1 MSDFVMQIG
10 ADLDLSKVQE
20 QLDSIKKQKVTL
32 DVEIK
37 GNDDAHNLAKSIE
50 KGLKSTKIDT
60 SGLSKQLADAFN
72 ITDKSAIGKIKSQIN
87 SVMSELGK
95 TWNGK
100 EFNLQGG
107 KGNAF
112 VSGLSD
118 LANSVSQNANI
129 IQGKMGIYDQFYSY
143 FKDKKIYVSDDLK
156 KALSGDEYKELLN
169 NNIGH
174 IVREASKGV
183 SIDSIWGEMTSMF
196 PEHFAD
202 NITNQADQI
211 KRAFEVLAQ
220 ARQDMT
226 QVISAENMT
235 PEQAAGIK
243 ADAFDEVISMANQM
257 RERLQ
262 QNIETASEGVKNT
275 YDLDV
280 DINTEKIVSD
290 IRNAIQSATSG
301 AEDAV
306 QINVKINDEELL
318 SQMRSAI
325 SQLAT
330 WDEPVQVD
338 IQVNKQSL
346 EADLEVAL
354 KDVEL
359 PIKFKIDS
367 EQMAA
372 DIQAA
377 VNQITD
383 IEINLRVNT
392 DSLRSSV
399 EGAVNNGGSNVPTVD
414 TSGMSELQNI
424 LNGLNNAGV
433 QGQSVFQSFGNTLK
447 EVGATF
453 TVFNFLTDAIYK
465 VGDAARDAVSTV
477 KELDDSIVALQLATG
492 KSYNTVSNMMNDY
505 IDLGAELGTVG
516 TAVAEGADAWLRQ
529 GKSIEEVNNLVKS
542 SVIFSKVGDMSAE
555 DATKYLTASLNGY
568 QLEAENAMSVVDKIS
583 NVDLN
588 AAVSSSGLAEA
599 MSRVAV
605 TADQAGIS
613 MDRLL
618 GYVAT
623 IGEVTQQSMSTVG
636 TAMKSILTRMTNI
649 KAGKLELVDE
659 DGTTEKLSDVEATL
673 ANVGINLRKTMT
685 EYNSASDVLD
695 ALVSKWDTLNQAQQ
709 NAIAISF
716 SGQRMQ
722 NQFRVLMENYDR
734 VQKYTDVAAN
744 SEGSGEQK
752 FDLYLQG
759 LEAKTNSLKA
769 SLESLSSSVISRD
782 LYAGFLDGS
791 KAVVDFTEKTGLLK
805 GALAGLGTAGATYA
819 LSQLVSMATSA
830 TKEFSNLSNAL
841 KMVKAAESAGTFD
854 TSNMA
859 SLINLTK
866 GLSESQTK
874 LVLSST
880 ALSDAQRVAVLMGQ
894 GMTEA
899 QASAAVASMG
909 LASAEEV
916 ATGATVSLSS
926 ALSGLMS
933 TLLANPMILIAAGV
947 TAVVSAFSAYKRSIE
962 EAVDKAQEAGNA
974 WEDNN
979 TSLQDNID
987 KITELR
993 TALDNGTLTEEEA
1006 YQAKSDLLEIQDSL
1020 TESYGNQAQGIDLV
1034 NGSLDQQI
1042 SKLKELSTEE
1052 SKRFL
1057 NENKKGVEEAEKQ
1070 MEKERHAYLG
1080 QYSDN
1085 GSDESNAINQ
1095 AITKLKNKYGDDV
1108 FNLQEGMEGTGNFE
1122 IEFTADASTAKDAL
1136 NDFMNE
1142 IRSIQ
1147 EQYGE
1152 SDVLTSLSNYASGGL
1167 EEANDILTE
1176 YQDLYNQAKQA
1187 ELFSGKQQYSGKT
1200 ALEWL
1205 NKYEDAVN
1213 KYNDAISGGN
1223 ADEIADAKQYYDDI
1237 NKSVQVLMNTDA
1249 SKYSSQFKEIG
1260 DQLNTAAIKAN
1271 EFNQALSGEGEN
1283 GFQKHLQSVAE
1294 EIKKLNMDDADF
1306 KAAVASGDVDSINY
1320 LVEAAKN
1327 AGIITGKSA
1336 SEIQPLITA
1345 LGNLGYISNMSADGL
1360 DNVADSASNVD
1371 MSFSDLAKEDSSSL
1385 LQEISAVQ
1393 EVLDSQSIGMSV
1405 SYDDFNSD
1413 ALAEYRD
1420 CLEYV
1425 NGSLVLNEENV
1436 KNLTKAKVE
1445 EQVATNNTAKAQKQQ
1460 EYLENAKQ
1468 IEALRQKLLDN
1479 TDATGKSAESIQ
1491 EQIDGLL
1498 ASNDAIVEQCS
1509 QLDLLN
1515 SSLMESIGIYQQWK
1529 DAQNASESGNMF
1541 DDAITASKQI
1551 DDVLNNTDSDIY
1563 GRVGRKDYQASLDFL
1578 IPDTVD
1584 STDENAINSYL
1595 SSIDNLFTHNEDG
1608 ERAGLNIEEF
1618 CKNAMDKGLMVLD
1631 EAGENY
1637 QVAGGKTMEDF
1648 AEGMNLSMPMVQ
1660 AMFGEMQEF
1669 GANFDWS
1676 DEGIQT
1682 MGDIAVAA
1690 TEASEAL
1697 RGVAGNEDLKI
1708 NLDVSNLETTEE
1720 KCSALDDTISE
1731 MNAVKA
1737 KVGVD
1742 SSEVD
1747 QANTIIQYCVAQKQ
1761 QLEAPA
1767 VMNVDVSQVSGKIG
1781 EAVGLLQEFQTA
1793 QNTLQMQETLG
1804 MDTSEAQANVK
1815 AVADKIKGLDTNV
1828 KATLSIDD
1836 SSIDTIQDS
1845 ISSKLTNEVMV
1856 KAGIDDSA
1864 IIGFQETKHDAK
1876 GEVDW
1881 DNDTTK
1887 VDAYAAAE
1895 KNSKGTVLWS
1905 NDETLVKKE
1914 FTAVGHINWGN
1925 TSAPTSGKG
1934 SVNGTAHVSSTAK
1947 VSGNAKASGDWGNK
1961 HPGKTLVGELGRELW
1976 VDIRTGKWETIG
1988 NNGAEFRDIP
1998 QGAIVFNH
2006 VQTEELLSNGFT
2018 ASRAVALASGT
2029 SPDIS
2034 GKALVSGNA
2043 MVTGG
2048 ISVKQAQKSVV
2059 SGGNT
2064 AKTANATNA
2073 DTKATKNHTKATND
2087 STKATKK
2094 SKKTFDWVANKLKE
2108 WEKKVKKISDQ
2119 ITDYITSALK
2129 TSLMKKQMKTMNKEI
2144 SSNNKGEIAYMKKA
2158 NSVAKKYTYYD
2169 SDGGE
2174 INVSIP
2180 KKYQKLVQS
2189 GAYRVEDMDTSTDQG
2204 KALAEAISEYQNW
2217 YEKAQDC
2224 KQAVIDLRNEQ
2235 QKLFEQWANMPTEK
2249 AEKKIDRLTTGYN
2262 GINAVSSR
2270 LTAAT
2275 KGGSTQAVLAQ
2286 TMKEDLAEA
2295 QDQKKSDNKALKS
2308 AKTANKKAYSAKKK
2322 ADNKVKSTAKSLLKT
2337 NLTDEQKKQVKSGKK
2352 IDSTGMSG
2360 SQKKKADA
2368 YNKAVTNKS
2377 KANKKATSAKSKL
2390 STAKSNYNSSNSTY
2404 NSMKSNVNE
2413 ALTAYDSGD
2422 SLSYMNSLVDQ
2433 QVSGKKLEQD
2443 ARKTAVEQANA
2454 NLTTTKKQKTTAN
2467 KKLAKLQKKYKNSKN
2482 LTAAQKKKIAA
2493 GKEIDTTGIT
2503 DAKQLKILTTYNNAL
2518 ADSKKKKENVT
2529 IATNALAEANE
2540 NLMTAEVESAQATV
2554 EAVSTKFDNAK
2565 TYYEALLSYQEQLSK
2580 YQEKNIDLAKTHGDY
2595 EKSTDYDVKISNTQA
2610 ERAIKQNELNEL
2622 TKQLN
2627 DGVEAGT
2634 IVENSQEWLDM
2645 QTKIKE
2651 AQNAVADYDTQ
2662 IEELKQS
2669 QIGVYYEEQFERAAE
2684 KVDRF
2689 RDKLDGLKSLISD
2702 DMKIDKNTG
2711 LLTESGAL
2719 SITLDV
2725 DDINASTENLKTY
2738 IKERQQIINDY
2749 NAGKFGEDEY
2759 NQKLKDVDANIKST
2773 TSNIYSSRNSI
2784 LELVKS
2790 QSQAELDVLNKVID
2804 KRKEALSAKKNYY
2817 DYDKT
2822 LKNKTK
2828 DIEVLERQI
2837 AALEGSTSAEDKARK
2852 AKLQEQLDSAKED
2865 LNDTITDHAY
2875 SMQTDALDKL
2885 STDMS
2890 EDLDKW
2896 INTISSNMEEM
2907 TTAINDAVKNAGL
2920 STAGTINAISSIL
2933 RHYGLSDSEIS
2944 QSGLTNITGY
2954 ASGTDYVN
2962 KSGIYRVNEKGMES
2976 VFSKQYG
2983 TLTFLN
2989 QGDKVFD
2996 ANFTK
3001 SLLDNATIA
3010 TQKNM
3015 PDYAGM
3021 AKAIEKNIQN
3031 IQNLSGNTYVNNFYI
3046 DGAQDTE
3053 SILREIDK
3061 HLDKKI
3067 QAHDKKQVRDFR
3079 SLH

>member
-118 LANSVSQNANI
+118 LANSVAQNANI

-156 KALSGDEYKELLN
+156 KALSGDDYKELLN

-174 IVREASKGV
+174 IVRDASKGV

-202 NITNQADQI
+202 NIVTQADQI

-243 ADAFDEVISMANQM
+243 ADAFDNVIAMSNQI

-290 IRNAIQSATSG
+290 IRNAIQSVTGS
-301 AEDAV
+301 EDAV

-330 WDEPVQVD
+330 GDEPVQVD

-346 EADLEVAL
+346 ESDLEVAL

-359 PIKFKIDS
+359 PIKFKIDA
-367 EQMAA
+367 EQMAT

-383 IEINLRVNT
+383 VEINLRVNT

-399 EGAVNNGGSNVPTVD
+399 EGAVNNGASTRTVD
-414 TSGMSELQNI
+414 TSGMSEIQNI
-424 LNGLNNAGV
+424 LNNVNAAGME
-433 QGQSVFQSFGNTLK
+433 GQSVFQSFGSTLRD
-447 EVGATF
+447 AFSTF
-453 TVFNFLTDAIYK
+453 TAANLLTDAIYK

-477 KELDDSIVALQLATG
+477 KSLDDATVALQLATG
-492 KSYNTVSNMMNDY
+492 ANYNTVHGMMNDY
-505 IDLGAELGTVG
+505 NALAKELGSLTTQVS
-516 TAVAEGADAWLRQ
+516 EGADAWLRQ
-529 GKSIEEVNNLVKS
+529 GKSIDEVNNLVKS
-542 SVIFSKVGDMSAE
+542 SMVLSKVGDMSSE

-568 QLEAENAMSVVDKIS
+568 KLQADAAESVVSKIS
-583 NVDLN
+583 SVDL
-588 AAVSSSGLAEA
+588 VSATDSSGLAEA

-649 KAGKLELVDE
+649 KAGKLSLVDE
-659 DGTTEKLSDVEATL
+659 DGTTEKLSDVETTL

-695 ALVSKWDTLNQAQQ
+695 ALASKWDTMNQAQQ
-709 NAIAISF
+709 NATSIAF
-716 SGQRMQ
+716 GGQRMQ
-722 NQFRVLMENYDR
+722 NQFRILMQYYDR

-744 SEGSGEQK
+744 SEGGGEQK

-759 LEAKTNSLKA
+759 LESKTNSLKA
-769 SLESLSSSVISRD
+769 SLESLSSSLISRD

-909 LASAEEV
+909 LASAETT

-933 TLLANPMILIAAGV
+933 TLLANPLILIAAGV
-947 TAVVSAFSAYKRSIE
+947 AAAVSAFSAYKRSIE
-962 EAVDKAQEAGNA
+962 EAVDKAQEAGSA
-974 WEDNN
+974 WENNN

-1034 NGSLDQQI
+1034 NGSLQTQI

-1085 GSDESNAINQ
+1085 GSEESNAINQ
-1095 AITKLKNKYGDDV
+1095 AIAKLKKKYGDDV
-1108 FNLQEGMEGTGNFE
+1108 FKLQEGMEGAGNFE

-1142 IRSIQ
+1142 MRSIQ

-1167 EEANDILTE
+1167 EEANDIMSE

-1187 ELFSGKQQYSGKT
+1187 ELFSDKQQYSGKT

-1306 KAAVASGDVDSINY
+1306 KAAVSSGDVDSINY
-1320 LVEAAKN
+1320 LVQAAEQ
-1327 AGIITGKSA
+1327 AGIISGTSA

-1360 DNVADSASNVD
+1360 NNVADSADNVD

-1393 EVLDSQSIGMSV
+1393 EALDSQSIGVSV

-1413 ALAEYRD
+1413 ALADYRD

-1425 NGSLVLNEENV
+1425 NGVLQINETSV

-1529 DAQNASESGNMF
+1529 DAQNASESGDMF

-1551 DDVLNNTDSDIY
+1551 DDTLNNTDSDIY

-1697 RGVAGNEDLKI
+1697 RSVSGNEDLKI
-1708 NLDVSNLETTEE
+1708 NLDVSDLETTEE

-1731 MNAVKA
+1731 MNSIKA

-1781 EAVGLLQEFQTA
+1781 EAVGWLQEFQTA

-1804 MDTSEAQANVK
+1804 MDTSEAQANVE

-1856 KAGIDDSA
+1856 KAGIDDST

-1934 SVNGTAHVSSTAK
+1934 SVNGTAHVSGTAK

-2034 GKALVSGNA
+2034 GTAFVSGNA

-2064 AKTANATNA
+2064 SKATNATNA
-2073 DTKATKNHTKATND
+2073 DTKATTSHTKATEE
-2087 STKATKK
+2087 STEATKK
-2094 SKKTFDWVANKLKE
+2094 SMKTFDWVATRLE
-2108 WEKKVKKISDQ
+2108 TWEKKVKKISDQ

-2129 TSLMKKQMKTMNKEI
+2129 TSLLKKQMKTMNYEMKA
-2144 SSNNKGEIAYMKKA
+2144 NTKGELAYMKKA
-2158 NSVAKKYTYYD
+2158 NSVAEKYTYYN

-2189 GAYRVEDMDTSTDQG
+2189 GAYRIEDMDTSTDEG
-2204 KALAEAISEYQNW
+2204 KALAEAISEYQSW
-2217 YEKAQDC
+2217 YDKAQDC

-2275 KGGSTQAVLAQ
+2275 KGGSTQAALAE
-2286 TMKEDLAEA
+2286 TMKSDLTDAEN
-2295 QDQKKSDNKALKS
+2295 QKKADNKALKS
-2308 AKTANKKAYSAKKK
+2308 AKTVNKKASSAKKK
-2322 ADNKVKSTAKSLLKT
+2322 ADNKVKSTAKALLKT

-2352 IDSTGMSG
+2352 IDTTGMSG

-2368 YNKAVTNKS
+2368 YNKAVTNKN

-2404 NSMKSNVNE
+2404 NSMKSNVNK

-2443 ARKTAVEQANA
+2443 ARKIAVEQANA
-2454 NLTTTKKQKTTAN
+2454 NLSTTKKQKTTSD

-2503 DAKQLKILTTYNNAL
+2503 DAKQLKILTAYNNAL

-2565 TYYEALLSYQEQLSK
+2565 TYYEALLSYQEQLNK
-2580 YQEKNIDLAKTHGDY
+2580 YQEKNIDLAKAHGDY
-2595 EKSTDYDVKISNTQA
+2595 EKSSDYDVKISNTQA
-2610 ERAIKQNELNEL
+2610 ERAIKQNELDEL

-2651 AQNAVADYDTQ
+2651 AQNAVEDYDTQ

-2702 DMKIDKNTG
+2702 EMKIDKNTG
-2711 LLTESGAL
+2711 LLTESGTL

-2725 DDINASTENLKTY
+2725 DDINASTENMKTY

-2773 TSNIYSSRNSI
+2773 TANIYSSRNSI

-2804 KRKEALSAKKNYY
+2804 KRKEALSAKKSYY

-2852 AKLQEQLDSAKED
+2852 AKLQEQLQSAKDD
-2865 LNDTITDHAY
+2865 LNDTIVDHAY
-2875 SMQTDALDKL
+2875 SMQTDSLDKL

-2890 EDLDKW
+2890 EDLDTW
-2896 INTISSNMEEM
+2896 INKISSNMEEM
-2907 TTAINDAVKNAGL
+2907 TNAINGAISNAGL
-2920 STAGTINAISSIL
+2920 STASTINAISSIL

-2983 TLTFLN
+2983 TLTFLS

-3001 SLLDNATIA
+3001 QLLDNSTIA

-3067 QAHDKKQVRDFR
+3067 QAHDKKQVRDFK
-3079 SLH
+3079 SLR

>member
-1 MSDFVMQIG
+1 MSDFIMQIG

-20 QLDSIKKQKVTL
+20 QLNNIKNQKVTL

-37 GNDDAHNLAKSIE
+37 GNDDTHNLAKSIE
-50 KGLKSTKIDT
+50 KGLKATKIAT

-72 ITDKSAIGKIKSQIN
+72 ITDKSAISKIKSQIN
-87 SVMSELGK
+87 SAMFELGK

-100 EFNLQGG
+100 EFNIYGG

-112 VSGLSD
+112 ISGLSD
-118 LANSVSQNANI
+118 LANSVAENANI

-174 IVREASKGV
+174 IVRDASKGV

-202 NITNQADQI
+202 NIVTQADQI

-220 ARQDMT
+220 ARKDMT
-226 QVISAENMT
+226 QVISAQDMS

-243 ADAFDEVISMANQM
+243 SDAFDNVIAMSNQI

-262 QNIETASEGVKNT
+262 QNIETAAEGTKNT
-275 YDLDV
+275 FDLDV

-290 IRNAIQSATSG
+290 IRNAIQSVTGS
-301 AEDAV
+301 EDAV
-306 QINVKINDEELL
+306 KINVKINDEELS

-330 WDEPVQVD
+330 GDEPVQVD

-354 KDVEL
+354 KDIEL
-359 PIKFKIDS
+359 PIKFKIDAD
-367 EQMAA
+367 ELKA

-383 IEINLRVNT
+383 VEINLKVNT
-392 DSLRSSV
+392 DNLRSSV
-399 EGAVNNGGSNVPTVD
+399 EGAVNNGSEAGTPMVD
-414 TSGMSELQNI
+414 TSSMVEMQNI
-424 LNGLNNAGV
+424 LNGLNAAGS
-433 QGQSVFQSFGNTLK
+433 QGQSVFQSFGSTLK
-447 EVGATF
+447 DAFSTF
-453 TVFNFLTDAIYK
+453 TMANLLTDAIYK
-465 VGDAARDAVSTV
+465 VGDAAKEAVSTV

-492 KSYNTVSNMMNDY
+492 KSYNTVSNMMKDY
-505 IDLGAELGTVG
+505 VNLGSELGTVG

-568 QLEAENAMSVVDKIS
+568 KLQTDAAQSVVDKIS
-583 NVDLN
+583 NLDLN
-588 AAVSSSGLAEA
+588 AAVSSQSLAES

-605 TADQAGIS
+605 IANQSEIS

-618 GYVAT
+618 AYLAT
-623 IGEVTQQSMSTVG
+623 MSEVTQADASKTG
-636 TAMKSILTRMTNI
+636 NAMKGILTRMNNI
-649 KAGKLELVDE
+649 KAGKLELVDD
-659 DGTTEKLSDVEATL
+659 DGTTEKLSDVETTL

-685 EYNSASDVLD
+685 EYNSASDILD
-695 ALVSKWDTLNQAQQ
+695 AIAAKWDTLNQAQQ
-709 NAIAISF
+709 NALSQSL
-716 SGQRMQ
+716 SGKQYS
-722 NQFRVLMENYDR
+722 NFFRAMVENYDR

-752 FDLYLQG
+752 FDLYLEG

-805 GALAGLGTAGATYA
+805 GALAGLGTAGAVYA
-819 LSQLVSMATSA
+819 IQQIASMATSA
-830 TKEFSNLSNAL
+830 AKEFSNLSNAL
-841 KMVKAAESAGTFD
+841 KLVKAAESAGSFD

-874 LVLSST
+874 LLLSST

-909 LASAEEV
+909 LASAETT

-926 ALSGLMS
+926 ALSGLMA
-933 TLLANPMILIAAGV
+933 TLAANPLILIATGV
-947 TAVVSAFSAYKRSIE
+947 AAAVSAFSAYKRSIE
-962 EAVDKAQEAGNA
+962 EAVDKAQDAGNA

-979 TSLQDNID
+979 TSLQENID
-987 KITELR
+987 KIIELR
-993 TALDNGTLTEEEA
+993 TALDNGTLSEEDA

-1057 NENKKGVEEAEKQ
+1057 NENKKGIDEAEKQ
-1070 MEKERHAYLG
+1070 MDKERGTYLG
-1080 QYSDN
+1080 KFYDN
-1085 GSDESNAINQ
+1085 GSDESNAIQTAVKN
-1095 AITKLKNKYGDDV
+1095 LKQKYGEDV
-1108 FNLQEGMEGTGNFE
+1108 FDLQTNADGIGIDIQFR
-1122 IEFTADASTAKDAL
+1122 ADASTASDAL
-1136 NDFMNE
+1136 NDFMTDMKD
-1142 IRSIQ
+1142 IQ
-1147 EQYGE
+1147 SRYGDSE
-1152 SDVLTSLSNYASGGL
+1152 TLSWLTNNASSGLSEAKDIVDEYGSLY
-1167 EEANDILTE
+1167 E
-1176 YQDLYNQAKQA
+1176 QAKEA
-1187 ELFSGKQQYSGKT
+1187 EVASDNKVYSGKT
-1200 ALEWL
+1200 VLEWL
-1205 NKYEDAVN
+1205 NNYENAIKD
-1213 KYNDAISGGN
+1213 YNDALSGGDSE
-1223 ADEIADAKQYYDDI
+1223 AIASTKQHYEEM

-1249 SKYSSQFKEIG
+1249 SKYSQQFENVG
-1260 DQLNTAAIKAN
+1260 NQLDTVAIKAN

-1294 EIKKLNMDDADF
+1294 EIKKLNMDDTDF
-1306 KAAVASGDVDSINY
+1306 KAAVASGNVDSINY
-1320 LVEAAKN
+1320 LVQAAEN
-1327 AGIITGKSA
+1327 AGIISGTSA

-1360 DNVADSASNVD
+1360 DNVAESASNVE

-1393 EVLDSQSIGMSV
+1393 GALDSQSIGISV
-1405 SYDDFNSD
+1405 SYDDFSSD
-1413 ALAEYRD
+1413 ALADYKD
-1420 CLEYV
+1420 ALEYV
-1425 NGSLVLNEENV
+1425 NGSLVLNEERV
-1436 KNLTKAKVE
+1436 KNLTKVKVE
-1445 EQVATNNTAKAQKQQ
+1445 EQIATNNTAKAQKQQ

-1468 IEALRQKLLDN
+1468 VEELRQKLLDN

-1498 ASNDAIVEQCS
+1498 ASNDAIVEQCG

-1529 DAQNASESGNMF
+1529 DAQNSSESGDMF

-1551 DDVLNNTDSDIY
+1551 DDTLNNTDSDIY

-1660 AMFGEMQEF
+1660 AAFGMLQEY
-1669 GANFDWS
+1669 GGVFDWS
-1676 DEGIQT
+1676 DESIQT

-1697 RGVAGNEDLKI
+1697 RSVAGNEDLKI
-1708 NLDVSNLETTEE
+1708 NLDVSDLKTTEE

-1731 MNAVKA
+1731 MNSVKA
-1737 KVGVD
+1737 KVGLD
-1742 SSEVD
+1742 SSEID

-1761 QLEAPA
+1761 ELEAPA

-1804 MDTSEAQANVK
+1804 MDTSEAQANVE

-1836 SSIDTIQDS
+1836 SSIETIQNS

-1876 GEVDW
+1876 GEVNW
-1881 DNDTTK
+1881 DNNTSK

-1914 FTAVGHINWGN
+1914 FTATGRINWGN
-1925 TSAPTSGKG
+1925 TAAPTSGKG
-1934 SVNGTAHVSSTAK
+1934 SVNGTAQASGTARANGTAK
-1947 VSGNAKASGDWGNK
+1947 TSGNWGNK
-1961 HPGKTLVGELGRELW
+1961 HPGKILVGELGREMI
-1976 VDIRTGKWETIG
+1976 VSGSRFYTVGD
-1988 NNGAEFRDIP
+1988 NGAEFVNIP

-2029 SPDIS
+2029 HPDIS
-2034 GKALVSGNA
+2034 GKAFVSGNA

-2048 ISVKQAQKSVV
+2048 ISVKQAQKSTV

-2064 AKTANATNA
+2064 AKATNA

-2094 SKKTFDWVANKLKE
+2094 SKKTFDWVSERLKA

-2119 ITDYITSALK
+2119 ITEYISSALK
-2129 TSLMKKQMKTMNKEI
+2129 TSLLKKQIKTMNQEI
-2144 SSNNKGEIAYMKKA
+2144 SANSKGEITYMKKA

-2169 SDGGE
+2169 SNGGE

-2204 KALAEAISEYQNW
+2204 KALAEAISEYQSW
-2217 YEKAQDC
+2217 YEKAEDC
-2224 KQAVIDLRNEQ
+2224 RQAITDLRNEQ
-2235 QKLFEQWANMPTEK
+2235 QKLFEQWANMPTEA
-2249 AEKKIDRLTTGYN
+2249 AEKKIARLTTGYN

-2275 KGGSTQAVLAQ
+2275 KGGSTQATLAK

-2295 QDQKKSDNKALKS
+2295 KNQKNTDKESLDSVKI
-2308 AKTANKKAYSAKKK
+2308 ANNNASSEKKK
-2322 ADNKVKSTAKSLLKT
+2322 ADSKVKTTAKSLLKT
-2337 NLTDEQKKQVKSGKK
+2337 NLTSKQKKQVQAGKK
-2352 IDSTGMSG
+2352 IDTSKMSG
-2360 SQKKKADA
+2360 TQKKKADS
-2368 YNKAVTNKS
+2368 YNKAVTAQT
-2377 KANKKATSAKSKL
+2377 KANKKVNSTKSKL
-2390 STAKSNYNSSNSTY
+2390 STAKSNYNSSKSTY
-2404 NSMKSNVNE
+2404 NSMKSNVNA

-2422 SLSYMNSLVDQ
+2422 SLSYMNSLVDE
-2433 QVSGKKLEQD
+2433 QVISKVSEKY

-2454 NLTTTKKQKTTAN
+2454 NLTTTEKQNTAAK
-2467 KKLAKLQKKYKNSKN
+2467 KKLSNIQKKYKNSKT
-2482 LTAAQKKKIAA
+2482 LTADQKKKIAA
-2493 GKEIDTTGIT
+2493 GKEIDVTGIT
-2503 DAKQLKILTTYNNAL
+2503 NAKQLKIITAYNNAL
-2518 ADSKKKKENVT
+2518 ANSKQKAENVT
-2529 IATNALAEANE
+2529 IATDALAEANE
-2540 NLMTAEVESAQATV
+2540 NLATAEVEAAQATV

-2580 YQEKNIDLAKTHGDY
+2580 AQEKSIDFAQAHGDY
-2595 EKSTDYDVKISNTQA
+2595 EKSSDYDVKINDTQA
-2610 ERAIKQNELNEL
+2610 EKSIKQNGIIELK
-2622 TKQLN
+2622 KQLQE
-2627 DGVEAGT
+2627 GVAAGT
-2634 IVENSQEWLDM
+2634 IKENSQEWLDM

-2651 AQNAVADYDTQ
+2651 AENAVADYDTQ

-2669 QIGVYYEEQFERAAE
+2669 QIGVYYAEQFERAAE

-2702 DMKIDKNTG
+2702 DMKVDKSTG

-2719 SITLDV
+2719 AITLDV
-2725 DDINASTENLKTY
+2725 EDINASTENLKTY

-2773 TSNIYSSRNSI
+2773 TANIYSSRNSI
-2784 LELVKS
+2784 LELIKS

-2804 KRKEALSAKKNYY
+2804 KRKEALKAKKDYY

-2822 LKNKTK
+2822 LKDQTK
-2828 DIEVLERQI
+2828 DIQVLERQI
-2837 AALEGSTSAEDKARK
+2837 AALEGSTNAEDKARK
-2852 AKLQEQLDSAKED
+2852 ARLQEQLSDAKED
-2865 LNDTITDHAY
+2865 LNDTIVDHAY
-2875 SMQTDALDKL
+2875 SLQTDSLDKL
-2885 STDMS
+2885 STDLS

-2896 INTISSNMEEM
+2896 INKISSNMEEM
-2907 TTAINDAVKNAGL
+2907 TTAINGAITNAGL
-2920 STAGTINAISSIL
+2920 STANTINAISSIL
-2933 RHYGLSDSEIS
+2933 RHYGISDSEIS
-2944 QSGLTNITGY
+2944 QSGLTDVSGIKGY
-2954 ASGTDYVN
+2954 ASGTNYVP
-2962 KSGIYRVNEKGMES
+2962 KDGIYRVNENGMES

-2989 QGDKVFD
+2989 QGDKVFNAD
-2996 ANFTK
+2996 FTK
-3001 SLLDNATIA
+3001 KLFENAAVIT
-3010 TQKNM
+3010 KRNL

-3021 AKAIEKNIQN
+3021 VKAIEENLYN
-3031 IQNLSGNTYVNNFYI
+3031 VQNLGGNTYVNHFYI
-3046 DGAQDTE
+3046 DGSKDPEA
-3053 SILREIDK
+3053 IMKEIDA
-3061 HLDKKI
+3061 HLEQKI
-3067 QAHDKKQVRDFR
+3067 QAHNKKMIRDFR
-3079 SLH
+3079 SMR

>member
-50 KGLKSTKIDT
+50 KGLKATKIDT
-60 SGLSKQLADAFN
+60 SGLSKQLADSFN
-72 ITDKSAIGKIKSQIN
+72 ITDKSAISKLKGQIN
-87 SVMSELGK
+87 SVMSELSK

-156 KALSGDEYKELLN
+156 KALSGDDYKELLN

-174 IVREASKGV
+174 IVRDASKGV
-183 SIDSIWGEMTSMF
+183 SIDSIWGEMTNLF

-202 NITNQADQI
+202 NIVTQADQI

-226 QVISAENMT
+226 QVISAQDMS

-243 ADAFDEVISMANQM
+243 ADAFDNVIAMSNQI

-290 IRNAIQSATSG
+290 IRNAIQSVTGS
-301 AEDAV
+301 EDAV

-330 WDEPVQVD
+330 GDEPVQVD

-346 EADLEVAL
+346 ESDLEVAL

-359 PIKFKIDS
+359 PIKFKIDA
-367 EQMAA
+367 EQMAT

-383 IEINLRVNT
+383 VEINLRVNT

-399 EGAVNNGGSNVPTVD
+399 EGAMNNGGNSVPTVD
-414 TSGMSELQNI
+414 TSGMAEMQNI

-433 QGQSVFQSFGNTLK
+433 QGQSVFQSFGSTLK
-447 EVGATF
+447 DAFSTF
-453 TVFNFLTDAIYK
+453 TAANLLTDAIYK
-465 VGDAARDAVSTV
+465 VGDAAREAVSTV
-477 KELDDSIVALQLATG
+477 KELDDATVALQLATG
-492 KSYNTVSNMMNDY
+492 ANYNTVHGMMNDY
-505 IDLGAELGTVG
+505 NALAKELGSLTTQVS
-516 TAVAEGADAWLRQ
+516 EGADAWLRQ
-529 GKSIEEVNNLVKS
+529 GKSIDEVNNLVKS
-542 SVIFSKVGDMSAE
+542 SMVLSKVGDMSSE

-568 QLEAENAMSVVDKIS
+568 KLQADAAESVVSKIS
-583 NVDLN
+583 SVDL
-588 AAVSSSGLAEA
+588 VSATNSSGLAEA

-649 KAGKLELVDE
+649 KSGKLELVDE
-659 DGTTEKLSDVEATL
+659 DGTTEKLSDVETTL

-695 ALVSKWDTLNQAQQ
+695 ALASKWDTLNQAQQ

-716 SGQRMQ
+716 GGSRMQ

-734 VQKYTDVAAN
+734 VKKYTDVAAN

-752 FDLYLQG
+752 FDLYLEG

-841 KMVKAAESAGTFD
+841 KLVKAAESAGTFD

-909 LASAEEV
+909 LASAEGV
-916 ATGATVSLSS
+916 ATSATVSLSS

-933 TLLANPMILIAAGV
+933 TLLANPLILIAAGV
-947 TAVVSAFSAYKRSIE
+947 AAAVSAFSAYKHSIE
-962 EAVDKAQEAGNA
+962 EAVDKAQEAGNT
-974 WEDNN
+974 WEENN

-993 TALDNGTLTEEEA
+993 TALDNGTLSEEEA

-1020 TESYGNQAQGIDLV
+1020 TESYGNQVQGLDLI
-1034 NGSLDQQI
+1034 NDSLDTQI
-1042 SKLKELSTEE
+1042 AKLKELSTEE

-1085 GSDESNAINQ
+1085 GSEESNAINQ
-1095 AITKLKNKYGDDV
+1095 AITKLKKKYGDDV
-1108 FNLQEGMEGTGNFE
+1108 FKLQEGMEGTGNLE
-1122 IEFTADASTAKDAL
+1122 IQFTADASTAKDAL

-1142 IRSIQ
+1142 VRSIQ

-1167 EEANDILTE
+1167 EEANDILSE

-1187 ELFSGKQQYSGKT
+1187 ELFSDKQQYSGKT

-1213 KYNDAISGGN
+1213 KYNDAISNGN

-1327 AGIITGKSA
+1327 AGIITGTSA

-1360 DNVADSASNVD
+1360 NNVADSADNVE

-1393 EVLDSQSIGMSV
+1393 EALDSQSIGVSV

-1413 ALAEYRD
+1413 ALADYRD
-1420 CLEYV
+1420 CLEFI

-1436 KNLTKAKVE
+1436 KKLTKEKVE

-1529 DAQNASESGNMF
+1529 DAQNASESGDMF
-1541 DDAITASKQI
+1541 DDSIKALSLINDT
-1551 DDVLNNTDSDIY
+1551 LNNTESDSY
-1563 GRVGRKDYQASLDFL
+1563 GRIGRQDYKTSLDL
-1578 IPDTVD
+1578 VIPDTVD
-1584 STDENAINSYL
+1584 KSDEDAINSYL
-1595 SSIDNLFTHNEDG
+1595 NSIDNLFTHNDKG
-1608 ERAGLNIEEF
+1608 EKAGLNIEQF
-1618 CKNAMDKGLMVLD
+1618 CKQAMDKGLMVLD
-1631 EAGENY
+1631 E
-1637 QVAGGKTMEDF
+1637 
-1648 AEGMNLSMPMVQ
+1648 
-1660 AMFGEMQEF
+1660 
-1669 GANFDWS
+1669 
-1676 DEGIQT
+1676 
-1682 MGDIAVAA
+1682 
-1690 TEASEAL
+1690 
-1697 RGVAGNEDLKI
+1697 
-1708 NLDVSNLETTEE
+1708 
-1720 KCSALDDTISE
+1720 
-1731 MNAVKA
+1731 
-1737 KVGVD
+1737 
-1742 SSEVD
+1742 
-1747 QANTIIQYCVAQKQ
+1747 
-1761 QLEAPA
+1761 
-1767 VMNVDVSQVSGKIG
+1767 SG
-1781 EAVGLLQEFQTA
+1781 
-1793 QNTLQMQETLG
+1793 
-1804 MDTSEAQANVK
+1804 
-1815 AVADKIKGLDTNV
+1815 
-1828 KATLSIDD
+1828 
-1836 SSIDTIQDS
+1836 
-1845 ISSKLTNEVMV
+1845 
-1856 KAGIDDSA
+1856 
-1864 IIGFQETKHDAK
+1864 
-1876 GEVDW
+1876 
-1881 DNDTTK
+1881 
-1887 VDAYAAAE
+1887 
-1895 KNSKGTVLWS
+1895 
-1905 NDETLVKKE
+1905 
-1914 FTAVGHINWGN
+1914 
-1925 TSAPTSGKG
+1925 
-1934 SVNGTAHVSSTAK
+1934 
-1947 VSGNAKASGDWGNK
+1947 
-1961 HPGKTLVGELGRELW
+1961 
-1976 VDIRTGKWETIG
+1976 
-1988 NNGAEFRDIP
+1988 
-1998 QGAIVFNH
+1998 
-2006 VQTEELLSNGFT
+2006 
-2018 ASRAVALASGT
+2018 
-2029 SPDIS
+2029 
-2034 GKALVSGNA
+2034 
-2043 MVTGG
+2043 
-2048 ISVKQAQKSVV
+2048 
-2059 SGGNT
+2059 
-2064 AKTANATNA
+2064 
-2073 DTKATKNHTKATND
+2073 
-2087 STKATKK
+2087 
-2094 SKKTFDWVANKLKE
+2094 
-2108 WEKKVKKISDQ
+2108 
-2119 ITDYITSALK
+2119 
-2129 TSLMKKQMKTMNKEI
+2129 
-2144 SSNNKGEIAYMKKA
+2144 
-2158 NSVAKKYTYYD
+2158 
-2169 SDGGE
+2169 
-2174 INVSIP
+2174 
-2180 KKYQKLVQS
+2180 
-2189 GAYRVEDMDTSTDQG
+2189 
-2204 KALAEAISEYQNW
+2204 
-2217 YEKAQDC
+2217 
-2224 KQAVIDLRNEQ
+2224 
-2235 QKLFEQWANMPTEK
+2235 
-2249 AEKKIDRLTTGYN
+2249 
-2262 GINAVSSR
+2262 
-2270 LTAAT
+2270 
-2275 KGGSTQAVLAQ
+2275 
-2286 TMKEDLAEA
+2286 
-2295 QDQKKSDNKALKS
+2295 
-2308 AKTANKKAYSAKKK
+2308 
-2322 ADNKVKSTAKSLLKT
+2322 
-2337 NLTDEQKKQVKSGKK
+2337 
-2352 IDSTGMSG
+2352 
-2360 SQKKKADA
+2360 
-2368 YNKAVTNKS
+2368 
-2377 KANKKATSAKSKL
+2377 
-2390 STAKSNYNSSNSTY
+2390 
-2404 NSMKSNVNE
+2404 
-2413 ALTAYDSGD
+2413 
-2422 SLSYMNSLVDQ
+2422 
-2433 QVSGKKLEQD
+2433 
-2443 ARKTAVEQANA
+2443 
-2454 NLTTTKKQKTTAN
+2454 
-2467 KKLAKLQKKYKNSKN
+2467 
-2482 LTAAQKKKIAA
+2482 
-2493 GKEIDTTGIT
+2493 
-2503 DAKQLKILTTYNNAL
+2503 
-2518 ADSKKKKENVT
+2518 
-2529 IATNALAEANE
+2529 
-2540 NLMTAEVESAQATV
+2540 
-2554 EAVSTKFDNAK
+2554 
-2565 TYYEALLSYQEQLSK
+2565 
-2580 YQEKNIDLAKTHGDY
+2580 
-2595 EKSTDYDVKISNTQA
+2595 
-2610 ERAIKQNELNEL
+2610 
-2622 TKQLN
+2622 
-2627 DGVEAGT
+2627 
-2634 IVENSQEWLDM
+2634 
-2645 QTKIKE
+2645 E

-2719 SITLDV
+2719 AITLDV
-2725 DDINASTENLKTY
+2725 DDIQASTENLKTY

-2759 NQKLKDVDANIKST
+2759 NQKLKDVDADIKST
-2773 TSNIYSSRNSI
+2773 TANIYSSRNSI

-2804 KRKEALSAKKNYY
+2804 KRKEALSAKKSYY

-2852 AKLQEQLDSAKED
+2852 AKLQEQLQSAKDD
-2865 LNDTITDHAY
+2865 LNDTIVDHAY
-2875 SMQTDALDKL
+2875 SMQTDSLDKL
-2885 STDMS
+2885 STDLS
-2890 EDLDKW
+2890 EDLDIW
-2896 INTISSNMEEM
+2896 INKISSNMEEM
-2907 TTAINDAVKNAGL
+2907 TNAINSAISGAGL
-2920 STAGTINAISSIL
+2920 STASTINAISSIL
-2933 RHYGLSDSEIS
+2933 KHYGLSDSEIS
-2944 QSGLTNITGY
+2944 QSGLTDIKGY
-2954 ASGTDYVN
+2954 ASGTDYVP

-3046 DGAQDTE
+3046 DGAQDTD
-3053 SILREIDK
+3053 SILKEIDK

>member
-50 KGLKSTKIDT
+50 KGLKATKIDT

-72 ITDKSAIGKIKSQIN
+72 ITDKSAINKIKSQIN

-100 EFNLQGG
+100 EFNLKGG

-118 LANSVSQNANI
+118 LANSVAQNANI
-129 IQGKMGIYDQFYSY
+129 IQGKIGIYDEFYNY
-143 FKDKKIYVSDDLK
+143 FKNKKIYISDDLK
-156 KALSGDEYKELLN
+156 KAMSGDEYKDLLN

-174 IVREASKGV
+174 IVRDASKGT

-202 NITNQADQI
+202 NIVTQADQI

-235 PEQAAGIK
+235 PDQAAGIK
-243 ADAFDEVISMANQM
+243 SDAFDNVIAMSNQI

-306 QINVKINDEELL
+306 KINVKINDEELL

-330 WDEPVQVD
+330 GDEPVQVD

-346 EADLEVAL
+346 ENNLEVAL
-354 KDVEL
+354 KDVKL
-359 PIKFKIDS
+359 PINFKIDS

-377 VNQITD
+377 VNKITD
-383 IEINLRVNT
+383 VEINLKVNT
-392 DSLRSSV
+392 ESVKSSIKD
-399 EGAVNNGGSNVPTVD
+399 AVNVGESTPTVD

-424 LNGLNNAGV
+424 LNNVNAAGME
-433 QGQSVFQSFGNTLK
+433 GQSVFQSFGSS
-447 EVGATF
+447 VQDAFSTF
-453 TVFNFLTDAIYK
+453 SAANIAVDMLYK

-477 KELDDSIVALQLATG
+477 KELDDATVALQLATG
-492 KSYNTVSNMMNDY
+492 ANYNTVHGMMNDY
-505 IDLGAELGTVG
+505 NVLAKELGSLTTQVS
-516 TAVAEGADAWLRQ
+516 EGADAWLRQ
-529 GKSIEEVNNLVKS
+529 GKSIDEVNNLVKS
-542 SVIFSKVGDMSAE
+542 SMVLSKVGDMSSE

-568 QLEAENAMSVVDKIS
+568 KLQADAAESVVSKIS
-583 NVDLN
+583 SVDL
-588 AAVSSSGLAEA
+588 VSATDSSGLAEA

-636 TAMKSILTRMTNI
+636 TAMKSILARMTNI
-649 KAGKLELVDE
+649 KSGKLELVDE
-659 DGTTEKLSDVEATL
+659 DGTTEKLSDVETTL

-695 ALVSKWDTLNQAQQ
+695 ALASKWNTLNQAQQ
-709 NAIAISF
+709 NAISVAFGGS
-716 SGQRMQ
+716 RMQ

-752 FDLYLQG
+752 FDLYLEG

-909 LASAEEV
+909 LASAETT

-933 TLLANPMILIAAGV
+933 TLLANPLILIAASV
-947 TAVVSAFSAYKRSIE
+947 TAGVSAFSAYKKSIE
-962 EAVDKAQEAGNA
+962 EAVDKAQEAGSA
-974 WEDNN
+974 WENNN

-1085 GSDESNAINQ
+1085 GSEESNAINQ
-1095 AITKLKNKYGDDV
+1095 AIAKLKKKYGDDV
-1108 FNLQEGMEGTGNFE
+1108 FKLQEGMEGTGNLE
-1122 IEFTADASTAKDAL
+1122 IQFTADASTSKDAL

-1152 SDVLTSLSNYASGGL
+1152 SDVLESISNYASGGL
-1167 EEANDILTE
+1167 EEANEVLTE

-1187 ELFSGKQQYSGKT
+1187 ELFSDKQQYSGKT

-1249 SKYSSQFKEIG
+1249 SEYSSQFKEIG

-1306 KAAVASGDVDSINY
+1306 KVAVASGDVDSINY
-1320 LVEAAKN
+1320 LVQAAEQ
-1327 AGIITGKSA
+1327 AGIIVGTSA

-1393 EVLDSQSIGMSV
+1393 GALDSQAIGVSV

-1413 ALAEYRD
+1413 ALADYRSA
-1420 CLEYV
+1420 LEFV
-1425 NGSLVLNEENV
+1425 NGSLVLSEENV
-1436 KNLTKAKVE
+1436 KKLTKAKVE

-1551 DDVLNNTDSDIY
+1551 DDTLNNTDSDIY

-1697 RGVAGNEDLKI
+1697 RSVTGNEDLKI
-1708 NLDVSNLETTEE
+1708 NLDVSDLETTEE

-1731 MNAVKA
+1731 MNSVKA

-1742 SSEVD
+1742 LSEVD

-1804 MDTSEAQANVK
+1804 MDTSEAQANVE

-1845 ISSKLTNEVMV
+1845 ISNKLTNEVMV

-1887 VDAYAAAE
+1887 VDAYAAAQ
-1895 KNSKGTVLWS
+1895 KKSDGTVLWS
-1905 NDETLVKKE
+1905 NDISQVKTQ
-1914 FTAVGHINWGN
+1914 FQAVGHINWGN
-1925 TSAPTSGKG
+1925 TSAPTNGAN
-1934 SVNGTAHVSSTAK
+1934 SVNGTAHV
-1947 VSGNAKASGDWGNK
+1947 
-1961 HPGKTLVGELGRELW
+1961 
-1976 VDIRTGKWETIG
+1976 
-1988 NNGAEFRDIP
+1988 
-1998 QGAIVFNH
+1998 
-2006 VQTEELLSNGFT
+2006 
-2018 ASRAVALASGT
+2018 
-2029 SPDIS
+2029 
-2034 GKALVSGNA
+2034 
-2043 MVTGG
+2043 
-2048 ISVKQAQKSVV
+2048 
-2059 SGGNT
+2059 
-2064 AKTANATNA
+2064 
-2073 DTKATKNHTKATND
+2073 
-2087 STKATKK
+2087 
-2094 SKKTFDWVANKLKE
+2094 
-2108 WEKKVKKISDQ
+2108 
-2119 ITDYITSALK
+2119 
-2129 TSLMKKQMKTMNKEI
+2129 
-2144 SSNNKGEIAYMKKA
+2144 
-2158 NSVAKKYTYYD
+2158 
-2169 SDGGE
+2169 
-2174 INVSIP
+2174 
-2180 KKYQKLVQS
+2180 
-2189 GAYRVEDMDTSTDQG
+2189 
-2204 KALAEAISEYQNW
+2204 
-2217 YEKAQDC
+2217 
-2224 KQAVIDLRNEQ
+2224 
-2235 QKLFEQWANMPTEK
+2235 
-2249 AEKKIDRLTTGYN
+2249 
-2262 GINAVSSR
+2262 
-2270 LTAAT
+2270 
-2275 KGGSTQAVLAQ
+2275 
-2286 TMKEDLAEA
+2286 
-2295 QDQKKSDNKALKS
+2295 
-2308 AKTANKKAYSAKKK
+2308 
-2322 ADNKVKSTAKSLLKT
+2322 
-2337 NLTDEQKKQVKSGKK
+2337 
-2352 IDSTGMSG
+2352 
-2360 SQKKKADA
+2360 
-2368 YNKAVTNKS
+2368 
-2377 KANKKATSAKSKL
+2377 
-2390 STAKSNYNSSNSTY
+2390 
-2404 NSMKSNVNE
+2404 
-2413 ALTAYDSGD
+2413 
-2422 SLSYMNSLVDQ
+2422 
-2433 QVSGKKLEQD
+2433 
-2443 ARKTAVEQANA
+2443 
-2454 NLTTTKKQKTTAN
+2454 
-2467 KKLAKLQKKYKNSKN
+2467 
-2482 LTAAQKKKIAA
+2482 
-2493 GKEIDTTGIT
+2493 
-2503 DAKQLKILTTYNNAL
+2503 
-2518 ADSKKKKENVT
+2518 
-2529 IATNALAEANE
+2529 
-2540 NLMTAEVESAQATV
+2540 
-2554 EAVSTKFDNAK
+2554 
-2565 TYYEALLSYQEQLSK
+2565 
-2580 YQEKNIDLAKTHGDY
+2580 
-2595 EKSTDYDVKISNTQA
+2595 
-2610 ERAIKQNELNEL
+2610 
-2622 TKQLN
+2622 
-2627 DGVEAGT
+2627 
-2634 IVENSQEWLDM
+2634 
-2645 QTKIKE
+2645 
-2651 AQNAVADYDTQ
+2651 
-2662 IEELKQS
+2662 S

-2702 DMKIDKNTG
+2702 DMKVDKNTG

-2719 SITLDV
+2719 ALTLDV

-2773 TSNIYSSRNSI
+2773 TANIYSSRNSI

-2852 AKLQEQLDSAKED
+2852 AKLQEQLQSAKDD
-2865 LNDTITDHAY
+2865 LNDTIVDHAY
-2875 SMQTDALDKL
+2875 SMQTDSLDKL
-2885 STDMS
+2885 STDLS
-2890 EDLDKW
+2890 EDLDTW
-2896 INTISSNMEEM
+2896 INKISSNMEEM
-2907 TTAINDAVKNAGL
+2907 TNAINGAISNAGL
-2920 STAGTINAISSIL
+2920 STASTINAISSIL

-2954 ASGTDYVN
+2954 ASGTNYVN

-3001 SLLDNATIA
+3001 QLLDNSTIA

-3067 QAHDKKQVRDFR
+3067 QAHDKKQVRDFK
-3079 SLH
+3079 SLR

>member
-118 LANSVSQNANI
+118 LANSVAQNANI

-156 KALSGDEYKELLN
+156 KALSGDDYKELLN

-174 IVREASKGV
+174 IVRDASKGV

-202 NITNQADQI
+202 NIVTQADQI

-243 ADAFDEVISMANQM
+243 ADAFDNVIAMSNQI

-290 IRNAIQSATSG
+290 IRNAIQSVTGS
-301 AEDAV
+301 EDAV

-330 WDEPVQVD
+330 GDEPVQVD

-346 EADLEVAL
+346 ESDLEVAL

-359 PIKFKIDS
+359 PIKFKIDA
-367 EQMAA
+367 EQMAT

-383 IEINLRVNT
+383 VEINLRVNT

-399 EGAVNNGGSNVPTVD
+399 EGAVNNGASTRTVD
-414 TSGMSELQNI
+414 TSGMSEIQNI
-424 LNGLNNAGV
+424 LNNVNAAGME
-433 QGQSVFQSFGNTLK
+433 GQSVFQSFGSTLRD
-447 EVGATF
+447 AFSTF
-453 TVFNFLTDAIYK
+453 TAANLLTDAIYK

-477 KELDDSIVALQLATG
+477 KSLDDATVALQLATG
-492 KSYNTVSNMMNDY
+492 ANYNTVHGMMNDY
-505 IDLGAELGTVG
+505 NALAKELGSLTTQVS
-516 TAVAEGADAWLRQ
+516 EGADAWLRQ
-529 GKSIEEVNNLVKS
+529 GKSIDEVNNLVKS
-542 SVIFSKVGDMSAE
+542 SMVLSKVGDMSSE

-568 QLEAENAMSVVDKIS
+568 KLQADAAESVVSKIS
-583 NVDLN
+583 SVDL
-588 AAVSSSGLAEA
+588 VSATDSSGLAEA

-649 KAGKLELVDE
+649 KAGKLSLVDE
-659 DGTTEKLSDVEATL
+659 DGTTEKLSDVETTL

-695 ALVSKWDTLNQAQQ
+695 AFASKWDTMNQAQQ
-709 NAIAISF
+709 NATSIAF
-716 SGQRMQ
+716 GGQRMQ
-722 NQFRVLMENYDR
+722 NQFRILMQYYDR

-744 SEGSGEQK
+744 SEGGGEQK

-759 LEAKTNSLKA
+759 LESKTNSLKA
-769 SLESLSSSVISRD
+769 SLESLSSSLISRD

-909 LASAEEV
+909 LASAETT

-933 TLLANPMILIAAGV
+933 TLLANPLILIAAGV
-947 TAVVSAFSAYKRSIE
+947 AAAVSAFSAYKRSIE
-962 EAVDKAQEAGNA
+962 EAVDKAQEAGSA
-974 WEDNN
+974 WENNN

-1034 NGSLDQQI
+1034 NGSLQTQI

-1085 GSDESNAINQ
+1085 GSEESNAINQ
-1095 AITKLKNKYGDDV
+1095 AIAKLKKKYGDDV
-1108 FNLQEGMEGTGNFE
+1108 FKLQEGMEGAGNFE

-1142 IRSIQ
+1142 MRSIQ

-1167 EEANDILTE
+1167 EEANDIMSE

-1187 ELFSGKQQYSGKT
+1187 ELFSDKQQYSGKT

-1306 KAAVASGDVDSINY
+1306 KAAVSSGDVDSINY
-1320 LVEAAKN
+1320 LVQAAEQ
-1327 AGIITGKSA
+1327 AGIISGTSA

-1360 DNVADSASNVD
+1360 NNVADSADNVD

-1393 EVLDSQSIGMSV
+1393 EALDSQSIGVSV

-1413 ALAEYRD
+1413 ALADYRD

-1425 NGSLVLNEENV
+1425 NGVLQINETSV

-1529 DAQNASESGNMF
+1529 DAQNASESGDMF

-1551 DDVLNNTDSDIY
+1551 DDTLNNTDSDIY

-1697 RGVAGNEDLKI
+1697 RSVSGNEDLKI
-1708 NLDVSNLETTEE
+1708 NLDVSDLETTEE

-1731 MNAVKA
+1731 MNSIKA

-1781 EAVGLLQEFQTA
+1781 EAVGWLQEFQTA

-1804 MDTSEAQANVK
+1804 MDTSEAQANVE

-1856 KAGIDDSA
+1856 KAGIDDST

-1934 SVNGTAHVSSTAK
+1934 SVNGTAHVSGTAK

-2034 GKALVSGNA
+2034 GTAFVSGNA

-2064 AKTANATNA
+2064 SKATNATNA
-2073 DTKATKNHTKATND
+2073 DTKATTSHTKATEE
-2087 STKATKK
+2087 STEATKK
-2094 SKKTFDWVANKLKE
+2094 SMKTFDWVATRLE
-2108 WEKKVKKISDQ
+2108 TWEKKVKKISDQ

-2129 TSLMKKQMKTMNKEI
+2129 TSLLKKQMKTMNYEMKA
-2144 SSNNKGEIAYMKKA
+2144 NTKGELAYMKKA
-2158 NSVAKKYTYYD
+2158 NSVAEKYTYYN

-2189 GAYRVEDMDTSTDQG
+2189 GAYRIEDMDTSTDEG
-2204 KALAEAISEYQNW
+2204 KALAEAISEYQSW
-2217 YEKAQDC
+2217 YDKAQDC

-2275 KGGSTQAVLAQ
+2275 KGGSTQAALAE
-2286 TMKEDLAEA
+2286 TMKSDLTDAEN
-2295 QDQKKSDNKALKS
+2295 QKKADNKALKS
-2308 AKTANKKAYSAKKK
+2308 AKTVNKKASSAKKK
-2322 ADNKVKSTAKSLLKT
+2322 ADNKVKSTAKALLKT

-2352 IDSTGMSG
+2352 IDTTGMSG

-2368 YNKAVTNKS
+2368 YNKAVTNKN

-2404 NSMKSNVNE
+2404 NSMKSNVNK

-2443 ARKTAVEQANA
+2443 ARKIAVEQANA
-2454 NLTTTKKQKTTAN
+2454 NLSTTKKQKTTSD

-2503 DAKQLKILTTYNNAL
+2503 DAKQLKILTAYNNAL

-2565 TYYEALLSYQEQLSK
+2565 TYYEALLSYQEQLNK
-2580 YQEKNIDLAKTHGDY
+2580 YQEKNIDLAKAHGDY
-2595 EKSTDYDVKISNTQA
+2595 EKSSDYDVKISNTQA
-2610 ERAIKQNELNEL
+2610 ERAIKQNELDEL

-2702 DMKIDKNTG
+2702 EMKIDKNTG
-2711 LLTESGAL
+2711 LLTESGTL

-2725 DDINASTENLKTY
+2725 DDINASTENMKTY

-2773 TSNIYSSRNSI
+2773 TANIYSSRNSI

-2804 KRKEALSAKKNYY
+2804 KRKEALSAKKSYY

-2852 AKLQEQLDSAKED
+2852 AKLQEQLQSAKDD
-2865 LNDTITDHAY
+2865 LNDTIVDHAY
-2875 SMQTDALDKL
+2875 SMQTDSLDKL

-2890 EDLDKW
+2890 EDLDTW
-2896 INTISSNMEEM
+2896 INKISSNMEEM
-2907 TTAINDAVKNAGL
+2907 TNAINGAISNAGL
-2920 STAGTINAISSIL
+2920 STASTINAISSIL

-2983 TLTFLN
+2983 TLTFLS

-3001 SLLDNATIA
+3001 QLLDNSTIA

-3067 QAHDKKQVRDFR
+3067 QAHDKKQVRDFK
-3079 SLH
+3079 SLR

>member
-695 ALVSKWDTLNQAQQ
+695 ALASKWDTLNQAQQ

-2404 NSMKSNVNE
+2404 KSMKSNVNT
-2413 ALTAYDSGD
+2413 ALNAYDSGD
-2422 SLSYMNSLVDQ
+2422 SLSYMNGLVDE
-2433 QVSGKKLEQD
+2433 QVSGKKAEQE

-2482 LTAAQKKKIAA
+2482 LTAAQKKKIVA

-2503 DAKQLKILTTYNNAL
+2503 NAKQLKILTAYNNAL

-2580 YQEKNIDLAKTHGDY
+2580 YQEKNIDLAKSHGDY
-2595 EKSTDYDVKISNTQA
+2595 EKSSDYDTKISNTQA
-2610 ERAIKQNELNEL
+2610 ERAIKQNELDEL

-2759 NQKLKDVDANIKST
+2759 NQKLKDVDENIKST
-2773 TSNIYSSRNSI
+2773 TANIYSSRNSI

-2954 ASGTDYVN
+2954 ASGTDYVP
-2962 KSGIYRVNEKGMES
+2962 KSGIYRVNENGMES

-3010 TQKNM
+3010 IQKNM

-3046 DGAQDTE
+3046 DGAQDTD
-3053 SILREIDK
+3053 SILKEIDK

-3067 QAHDKKQVRDFR
+3067 QAHDKKQVRDFK
-3079 SLH
+3079 SLR

>member
-32 DVEIK
+32 DIDIK

-50 KGLKSTKIDT
+50 KGLKATKIDT

-72 ITDKSAIGKIKSQIN
+72 ITDKSAISKLKGQIN
-87 SVMSELGK
+87 SVMSELSK

-112 VSGLSD
+112 ISGLSD

-156 KALSGDEYKELLN
+156 KALSGDDYKELLN

-202 NITNQADQI
+202 NIVTQADQI

-235 PEQAAGIK
+235 PDQAAGIK
-243 ADAFDEVISMANQM
+243 ADAFDNVIAMSNQI

-330 WDEPVQVD
+330 GDEPVQVD

-346 EADLEVAL
+346 ESDLEVAL

-383 IEINLRVNT
+383 VEINLRVNT

-399 EGAVNNGGSNVPTVD
+399 ERAVNSGGNSVPTID
-414 TSGMSELQNI
+414 TSGYAEMQNI
-424 LNGLNNAGV
+424 INGLNSAGV
-433 QGQSVFQSFGNTLK
+433 QGQSVFQSFGSTLK
-447 EVGATF
+447 DAFSTF
-453 TVFNFLTDAIYK
+453 TAANLLTDAIYK

-477 KELDDSIVALQLATG
+477 KELDNATVALQLATG
-492 KSYNTVSNMMNDY
+492 ANYNTVHGMMNDY
-505 IDLGAELGTVG
+505 NALAKELGSLTTQVS
-516 TAVAEGADAWLRQ
+516 EGADAWIRQ
-529 GKSIEEVNNLVKS
+529 GKSIDEVNNLVKS
-542 SVIFSKVGDMSAE
+542 SMVLSKVGNMSSE
-555 DATKYLTASLNGY
+555 DATKYLTANLNGY
-568 QLEAENAMSVVDKIS
+568 KLQADAAESVVDKIS
-583 NVDLN
+583 SVDL
-588 AAVSSSGLAEA
+588 VSATDSAGLAEA

-695 ALVSKWDTLNQAQQ
+695 ALASKWDTLNQAQQ

-752 FDLYLQG
+752 FDLYLEG

-819 LSQLVSMATSA
+819 LSQLVSMATGA

-841 KMVKAAESAGTFD
+841 KMVKAAESTGTFD

-866 GLSESQTK
+866 GLSKSQTK

-909 LASAEEV
+909 LASAETT

-933 TLLANPMILIAAGV
+933 TLLANPLILIAASV
-947 TAVVSAFSAYKRSIE
+947 TAAVSAFSAYKRSIE

-979 TSLQDNID
+979 TSLQSNID

-1057 NENKKGVEEAEKQ
+1057 NENKKGIDEAEKQ
-1070 MEKERHAYLG
+1070 MEKNRHTFLG
-1080 QYSDN
+1080 QYFDDGTSQAT
-1085 GSDESNAINQ
+1085 AIN
-1095 AITKLKNKYGDDV
+1095 AAVKKLQDKYGAEVFDLQKGFDDMGTV
-1108 FNLQEGMEGTGNFE
+1108 NIQFN
-1122 IEFTADASTAKDAL
+1122 ADASTASEAL

-1142 IRSIQ
+1142 MNTIQ

-1152 SDVLTSLSNYASGGL
+1152 NDVLNGLLSNASSGL
-1167 EEANDILTE
+1167 ESANEVLTE

-1187 ELFSGKQQYSGKT
+1187 ELFSDKQQYSGKT

-1205 NKYEDAVN
+1205 NKYEGAIN
-1213 KYNDAISGGN
+1213 KYNDAISNGN

-1294 EIKKLNMDDADF
+1294 EIKKLNMDDSDF
-1306 KAAVASGDVDSINY
+1306 KAAVGSGDVDSINY

-1393 EVLDSQSIGMSV
+1393 GALDSQAIGVSV

-1413 ALAEYRD
+1413 ALADYRSA
-1420 CLEYV
+1420 LEFV
-1425 NGSLVLNEENV
+1425 NGSLVLSEENV
-1436 KNLTKAKVE
+1436 KKLTKAKVE

-1468 IEALRQKLLDN
+1468 IEALRQKLIDN

-1498 ASNDAIVEQCS
+1498 ASNDAIVEQCG

-1595 SSIDNLFTHNEDG
+1595 SSIDNLFTHNENG

-1618 CKNAMDKGLMVLD
+1618 CQQAMNKGLMVLD

-1648 AEGMNLSMPMVQ
+1648 AEGTYLCLWFKQCSV
-1660 AMFGEMQEF
+1660 
-1669 GANFDWS
+1669 
-1676 DEGIQT
+1676 
-1682 MGDIAVAA
+1682 
-1690 TEASEAL
+1690 
-1697 RGVAGNEDLKI
+1697 RCR
-1708 NLDVSNLETTEE
+1708 NLEQILTGRTRVFNPWVI
-1720 KCSALDDTISE
+1720 L
-1731 MNAVKA
+1731 
-1737 KVGVD
+1737 
-1742 SSEVD
+1742 
-1747 QANTIIQYCVAQKQ
+1747 
-1761 QLEAPA
+1761 PW
-1767 VMNVDVSQVSGKIG
+1767 
-1781 EAVGLLQEFQTA
+1781 LLQ
-1793 QNTLQMQETLG
+1793 
-1804 MDTSEAQANVK
+1804 
-1815 AVADKIKGLDTNV
+1815 
-1828 KATLSIDD
+1828 
-1836 SSIDTIQDS
+1836 
-1845 ISSKLTNEVMV
+1845 
-1856 KAGIDDSA
+1856 
-1864 IIGFQETKHDAK
+1864 
-1876 GEVDW
+1876 
-1881 DNDTTK
+1881 
-1887 VDAYAAAE
+1887 
-1895 KNSKGTVLWS
+1895 
-1905 NDETLVKKE
+1905 
-1914 FTAVGHINWGN
+1914 
-1925 TSAPTSGKG
+1925 
-1934 SVNGTAHVSSTAK
+1934 
-1947 VSGNAKASGDWGNK
+1947 
-1961 HPGKTLVGELGRELW
+1961 
-1976 VDIRTGKWETIG
+1976 
-1988 NNGAEFRDIP
+1988 
-1998 QGAIVFNH
+1998 
-2006 VQTEELLSNGFT
+2006 
-2018 ASRAVALASGT
+2018 
-2029 SPDIS
+2029 
-2034 GKALVSGNA
+2034 
-2043 MVTGG
+2043 
-2048 ISVKQAQKSVV
+2048 
-2059 SGGNT
+2059 
-2064 AKTANATNA
+2064 
-2073 DTKATKNHTKATND
+2073 
-2087 STKATKK
+2087 
-2094 SKKTFDWVANKLKE
+2094 
-2108 WEKKVKKISDQ
+2108 
-2119 ITDYITSALK
+2119 
-2129 TSLMKKQMKTMNKEI
+2129 
-2144 SSNNKGEIAYMKKA
+2144 
-2158 NSVAKKYTYYD
+2158 
-2169 SDGGE
+2169 
-2174 INVSIP
+2174 
-2180 KKYQKLVQS
+2180 
-2189 GAYRVEDMDTSTDQG
+2189 
-2204 KALAEAISEYQNW
+2204 
-2217 YEKAQDC
+2217 
-2224 KQAVIDLRNEQ
+2224 
-2235 QKLFEQWANMPTEK
+2235 
-2249 AEKKIDRLTTGYN
+2249 
-2262 GINAVSSR
+2262 
-2270 LTAAT
+2270 
-2275 KGGSTQAVLAQ
+2275 
-2286 TMKEDLAEA
+2286 
-2295 QDQKKSDNKALKS
+2295 
-2308 AKTANKKAYSAKKK
+2308 
-2322 ADNKVKSTAKSLLKT
+2322 
-2337 NLTDEQKKQVKSGKK
+2337 
-2352 IDSTGMSG
+2352 
-2360 SQKKKADA
+2360 
-2368 YNKAVTNKS
+2368 
-2377 KANKKATSAKSKL
+2377 
-2390 STAKSNYNSSNSTY
+2390 
-2404 NSMKSNVNE
+2404 
-2413 ALTAYDSGD
+2413 
-2422 SLSYMNSLVDQ
+2422 
-2433 QVSGKKLEQD
+2433 
-2443 ARKTAVEQANA
+2443 
-2454 NLTTTKKQKTTAN
+2454 
-2467 KKLAKLQKKYKNSKN
+2467 KLQKHY
-2482 LTAAQKKKIAA
+2482 
-2493 GKEIDTTGIT
+2493 
-2503 DAKQLKILTTYNNAL
+2503 
-2518 ADSKKKKENVT
+2518 
-2529 IATNALAEANE
+2529 
-2540 NLMTAEVESAQATV
+2540 EV
-2554 EAVSTKFDNAK
+2554 
-2565 TYYEALLSYQEQLSK
+2565 
-2580 YQEKNIDLAKTHGDY
+2580 
-2595 EKSTDYDVKISNTQA
+2595 
-2610 ERAIKQNELNEL
+2610 
-2622 TKQLN
+2622 
-2627 DGVEAGT
+2627 
-2634 IVENSQEWLDM
+2634 
-2645 QTKIKE
+2645 
-2651 AQNAVADYDTQ
+2651 
-2662 IEELKQS
+2662 
-2669 QIGVYYEEQFERAAE
+2669 
-2684 KVDRF
+2684 
-2689 RDKLDGLKSLISD
+2689 
-2702 DMKIDKNTG
+2702 
-2711 LLTESGAL
+2711 
-2719 SITLDV
+2719 
-2725 DDINASTENLKTY
+2725 
-2738 IKERQQIINDY
+2738 
-2749 NAGKFGEDEY
+2749 
-2759 NQKLKDVDANIKST
+2759 
-2773 TSNIYSSRNSI
+2773 
-2784 LELVKS
+2784 
-2790 QSQAELDVLNKVID
+2790 
-2804 KRKEALSAKKNYY
+2804 
-2817 DYDKT
+2817 
-2822 LKNKTK
+2822 
-2828 DIEVLERQI
+2828 
-2837 AALEGSTSAEDKARK
+2837 
-2852 AKLQEQLDSAKED
+2852 
-2865 LNDTITDHAY
+2865 
-2875 SMQTDALDKL
+2875 
-2885 STDMS
+2885 
-2890 EDLDKW
+2890 
-2896 INTISSNMEEM
+2896 
-2907 TTAINDAVKNAGL
+2907 
-2920 STAGTINAISSIL
+2920 
-2933 RHYGLSDSEIS
+2933 
-2944 QSGLTNITGY
+2944 
-2954 ASGTDYVN
+2954 
-2962 KSGIYRVNEKGMES
+2962 
-2976 VFSKQYG
+2976 
-2983 TLTFLN
+2983 
-2989 QGDKVFD
+2989 
-2996 ANFTK
+2996 
-3001 SLLDNATIA
+3001 
-3010 TQKNM
+3010 
-3015 PDYAGM
+3015 
-3021 AKAIEKNIQN
+3021 
-3031 IQNLSGNTYVNNFYI
+3031 
-3046 DGAQDTE
+3046 
-3053 SILREIDK
+3053 
-3061 HLDKKI
+3061 
-3067 QAHDKKQVRDFR
+3067 
-3079 SLH
+3079 

>member
-50 KGLKSTKIDT
+50 KGLKATKIDT

-72 ITDKSAIGKIKSQIN
+72 ITDKSAINKIKSQIN

-100 EFNLQGG
+100 EFNLKGG

-118 LANSVSQNANI
+118 LANSVAQNANI
-129 IQGKMGIYDQFYSY
+129 IQGKIGIYDEFYNY
-143 FKDKKIYVSDDLK
+143 FKNKKIYISDDLK
-156 KALSGDEYKELLN
+156 KAMSGDEYKDLLN

-174 IVREASKGV
+174 IVRDASKGT

-202 NITNQADQI
+202 NIVTQADQI

-235 PEQAAGIK
+235 PDQAAGIK
-243 ADAFDEVISMANQM
+243 SDAFDNVIAMSNQI

-306 QINVKINDEELL
+306 KINVKINDEELL

-330 WDEPVQVD
+330 GDEPVQVD

-346 EADLEVAL
+346 ENNLEVAL
-354 KDVEL
+354 KDVKL
-359 PIKFKIDS
+359 PINFKIDS

-377 VNQITD
+377 VNKITD
-383 IEINLRVNT
+383 VEINLKVNT
-392 DSLRSSV
+392 ESVKSSIKD
-399 EGAVNNGGSNVPTVD
+399 AVNVGESTPTVD

-424 LNGLNNAGV
+424 LNNVNAAGME
-433 QGQSVFQSFGNTLK
+433 GQSVFQSFGSS
-447 EVGATF
+447 VQDAFSTF
-453 TVFNFLTDAIYK
+453 SAANIAVDMLYK

-477 KELDDSIVALQLATG
+477 KELDDATVALQLATG
-492 KSYNTVSNMMNDY
+492 ANYNTVHGMMNDY
-505 IDLGAELGTVG
+505 NVLAKELGSLTTQVS
-516 TAVAEGADAWLRQ
+516 EGADAWLRQ
-529 GKSIEEVNNLVKS
+529 GKSIDEVNNLVKS
-542 SVIFSKVGDMSAE
+542 SMVLSKVGDMSSE

-568 QLEAENAMSVVDKIS
+568 KLQADAAESVVSKIS
-583 NVDLN
+583 SVDL
-588 AAVSSSGLAEA
+588 VSATDSSGLAEA

-636 TAMKSILTRMTNI
+636 TAMKSILARMTNI
-649 KAGKLELVDE
+649 KSGKLELVDE
-659 DGTTEKLSDVEATL
+659 DGTTEKLSDVETTL

-695 ALVSKWDTLNQAQQ
+695 ALASKWNTLNQAQQ
-709 NAIAISF
+709 NAISVAFGGS
-716 SGQRMQ
+716 RMQ

-752 FDLYLQG
+752 FDLYLEG

-909 LASAEEV
+909 LASAETT

-933 TLLANPMILIAAGV
+933 TLLANPLILIAASV
-947 TAVVSAFSAYKRSIE
+947 TAGVSAFSAYKKSIE
-962 EAVDKAQEAGNA
+962 EAVDKAQEAGSA
-974 WEDNN
+974 WENNN

-1085 GSDESNAINQ
+1085 GSEESNAINQ
-1095 AITKLKNKYGDDV
+1095 AIAKLKKKYGDDV
-1108 FNLQEGMEGTGNFE
+1108 FKLQEGMEGTGNLE
-1122 IEFTADASTAKDAL
+1122 IQFTADASTSKDAL

-1152 SDVLTSLSNYASGGL
+1152 SDVLESISNYASGGL
-1167 EEANDILTE
+1167 EEANEVLTE

-1187 ELFSGKQQYSGKT
+1187 ELFSDKQQYSGKT

-1249 SKYSSQFKEIG
+1249 SEYSSQFKEIG

-1306 KAAVASGDVDSINY
+1306 KVAVASGDVDSINY
-1320 LVEAAKN
+1320 LVQAAEQ
-1327 AGIITGKSA
+1327 AGIIVGTSA

-1393 EVLDSQSIGMSV
+1393 GALDSQAIGVSV

-1413 ALAEYRD
+1413 ALADYRSA
-1420 CLEYV
+1420 LEFV
-1425 NGSLVLNEENV
+1425 NGSLVLSEENV
-1436 KNLTKAKVE
+1436 KKLTKAKVE

-1697 RGVAGNEDLKI
+1697 RGAAGNEDLKI

-1804 MDTSEAQANVK
+1804 MDTSEAQANVE

-1934 SVNGTAHVSSTAK
+1934 SVNGTAHVSGTAK

-2034 GKALVSGNA
+2034 GKAFVSGNA

-2064 AKTANATNA
+2064 AKATNATNA
-2073 DTKATKNHTKATND
+2073 DTKATTSHTKATEE
-2087 STKATKK
+2087 STEVTKK
-2094 SKKTFDWVANKLKE
+2094 SMKTFDWVATKLE
-2108 WEKKVKKISDQ
+2108 TWEKKVKKISDQ

-2129 TSLMKKQMKTMNKEI
+2129 TSLLKKQMKTMNYEMKA
-2144 SSNNKGEIAYMKKA
+2144 NTKGELAYMKKA
-2158 NSVAKKYTYYD
+2158 NSVAEKYTYYN

-2189 GAYRVEDMDTSTDQG
+2189 GAYRIEDMDTSTDEG
-2204 KALAEAISEYQNW
+2204 KALAEAISEYQSW

-2262 GINAVSSR
+2262 GINAISSR

-2295 QDQKKSDNKALKS
+2295 QEQKKSDNKALKS
-2308 AKTANKKAYSAKKK
+2308 AKTANKKASSEKKK
-2322 ADNKVKSTAKSLLKT
+2322 ADNKVKSTAKALLKT
-2337 NLTDEQKKQVKSGKK
+2337 NLTDEQKKQVQAGKK

-2368 YNKAVTNKS
+2368 YNKAVTNKT

-2443 ARKTAVEQANA
+2443 ARKAAVEQANA
-2454 NLTTTKKQKTTAN
+2454 NLTTTKKQKTTSD

-2503 DAKQLKILTTYNNAL
+2503 DAKQLKILTAYNNAL

-2580 YQEKNIDLAKTHGDY
+2580 YQEKNIDLAKAHGDY
-2595 EKSTDYDVKISNTQA
+2595 EKSSDYDVKISNTQA
-2610 ERAIKQNELNEL
+2610 ERAIKQNELDEL

-2702 DMKIDKNTG
+2702 DMKVDKNTG

-2719 SITLDV
+2719 ALTLDV

-2773 TSNIYSSRNSI
+2773 TANIYSSRNSI

-2852 AKLQEQLDSAKED
+2852 AKLQEQLQSAKDD
-2865 LNDTITDHAY
+2865 LNDTIVDHAY
-2875 SMQTDALDKL
+2875 SMQTDSLDKL
-2885 STDMS
+2885 STDLS
-2890 EDLDKW
+2890 EDLDTW
-2896 INTISSNMEEM
+2896 INKISSNMEEM
-2907 TTAINDAVKNAGL
+2907 TNAINGAISNAGL
-2920 STAGTINAISSIL
+2920 STASTINAISSIL

-2954 ASGTDYVN
+2954 ASGTNYVN

-3001 SLLDNATIA
+3001 QLLDNSTIA

-3067 QAHDKKQVRDFR
+3067 QAHDKKQVRDFK
-3079 SLH
+3079 SLR

>member
-118 LANSVSQNANI
+118 LANSVAQNANI

-156 KALSGDEYKELLN
+156 KALSGDDYKELLN

-174 IVREASKGV
+174 IVRDASKGV

-202 NITNQADQI
+202 NIVTQADQI

-243 ADAFDEVISMANQM
+243 ADAFDNVIAMSNQI

-290 IRNAIQSATSG
+290 IRNAIQSVTGS
-301 AEDAV
+301 EDAV

-330 WDEPVQVD
+330 GDEPVQVD

-346 EADLEVAL
+346 ESDLEVAL

-359 PIKFKIDS
+359 PIKFKIDA
-367 EQMAA
+367 EQMAT

-383 IEINLRVNT
+383 VEINLRVNT

-399 EGAVNNGGSNVPTVD
+399 EGAVNNGASTRTVD
-414 TSGMSELQNI
+414 TSGMSEIQNI
-424 LNGLNNAGV
+424 LNNVNAAGME
-433 QGQSVFQSFGNTLK
+433 GQSVFQSFGSTLRD
-447 EVGATF
+447 AFSTF
-453 TVFNFLTDAIYK
+453 TAANLLTDAIYK

-477 KELDDSIVALQLATG
+477 KSLDDATVALQLATG
-492 KSYNTVSNMMNDY
+492 ANYNTVHGMMNDY
-505 IDLGAELGTVG
+505 NALAKELGSLTTQVS
-516 TAVAEGADAWLRQ
+516 EGADAWLRQ
-529 GKSIEEVNNLVKS
+529 GKSIDEVNNLVKS
-542 SVIFSKVGDMSAE
+542 SMVLSKVGDMSSE

-568 QLEAENAMSVVDKIS
+568 KLQADAAESVVSKIS
-583 NVDLN
+583 SVDL
-588 AAVSSSGLAEA
+588 VSATDSSGLAEA

-649 KAGKLELVDE
+649 KAGKLSLVDE
-659 DGTTEKLSDVEATL
+659 DGTTEKLSDVETTL

-695 ALVSKWDTLNQAQQ
+695 ALASKWDTMNQAQQ
-709 NAIAISF
+709 NATSIAF
-716 SGQRMQ
+716 GGQRMQ
-722 NQFRVLMENYDR
+722 NQFRILMQYYDR

-744 SEGSGEQK
+744 SEGGGEQK

-759 LEAKTNSLKA
+759 LESKTNSLKA
-769 SLESLSSSVISRD
+769 SLESLSSSLISRD

-909 LASAEEV
+909 LASAETT

-933 TLLANPMILIAAGV
+933 TLLANPLILIAAGV
-947 TAVVSAFSAYKRSIE
+947 AAAVSAFSAYKRSIE
-962 EAVDKAQEAGNA
+962 EAVDKAQEAGSA
-974 WEDNN
+974 WENNN

-1034 NGSLDQQI
+1034 NGSLQTQI

-1085 GSDESNAINQ
+1085 GSEESNAINQ
-1095 AITKLKNKYGDDV
+1095 AIAKLKKKYGDDV
-1108 FNLQEGMEGTGNFE
+1108 FKLQEGMEGAGNFE

-1142 IRSIQ
+1142 MRSIQ

-1167 EEANDILTE
+1167 EEANDIMSE

-1187 ELFSGKQQYSGKT
+1187 ELFSDKQQYSGKT

-1213 KYNDAISGGN
+1213 KYNDAISNGN

-1306 KAAVASGDVDSINY
+1306 KAAVSSGDVDSINY
-1320 LVEAAKN
+1320 LVQAAEQ
-1327 AGIITGKSA
+1327 AGIISGTSA

-1360 DNVADSASNVD
+1360 NNVADSADNVD

-1393 EVLDSQSIGMSV
+1393 EALDSQSIGVSV

-1413 ALAEYRD
+1413 ALADYRD

-1425 NGSLVLNEENV
+1425 NGVLQINETSV

-1529 DAQNASESGNMF
+1529 DAQNASESGDMF

-1551 DDVLNNTDSDIY
+1551 DDTLNNTDSDIY

-1697 RGVAGNEDLKI
+1697 RSVSGNEDLKI
-1708 NLDVSNLETTEE
+1708 NLDVSDLETTEE

-1731 MNAVKA
+1731 MNSIKA

-1781 EAVGLLQEFQTA
+1781 EAVGWLQEFQTA

-1804 MDTSEAQANVK
+1804 MDTSEAQANVE

-1856 KAGIDDSA
+1856 KAGIDDST

-1934 SVNGTAHVSSTAK
+1934 SVNGTAHVSGTAK

-2034 GKALVSGNA
+2034 GTAFVSGNA

-2064 AKTANATNA
+2064 SKATNATNA
-2073 DTKATKNHTKATND
+2073 DTKATTSHTKATEE
-2087 STKATKK
+2087 STEATKK
-2094 SKKTFDWVANKLKE
+2094 SMKTFDWVATRLE
-2108 WEKKVKKISDQ
+2108 TWEKKVKKISDQ

-2129 TSLMKKQMKTMNKEI
+2129 TSLLKKQMKTMSKEI
-2144 SSNNKGEIAYMKKA
+2144 SSNTKGELAYMKKA
-2158 NSVAKKYTYYD
+2158 NSVAEKYTYYN

-2189 GAYRVEDMDTSTDQG
+2189 GAYRIEDMDTSTDEG
-2204 KALAEAISEYQNW
+2204 KALAEAISEYQSW
-2217 YEKAQDC
+2217 YDKAQDC

-2262 GINAVSSR
+2262 GINAISSR

-2275 KGGSTQAVLAQ
+2275 KGGSIQAVLAQ
-2286 TMKEDLAEA
+2286 TMQSDLTDAK
-2295 QDQKKSDNKALKS
+2295 DQKKSDNKALKS
-2308 AKTANKKAYSAKKK
+2308 AKTANKKASSEKKK

-2352 IDSTGMSG
+2352 LDTTGMSG

-2433 QVSGKKLEQD
+2433 QVSGKKLEQN

-2482 LTAAQKKKIAA
+2482 LTAAQKKKIVA

-2503 DAKQLKILTTYNNAL
+2503 DAKQLKILTVYNNAL

-2580 YQEKNIDLAKTHGDY
+2580 YQEKNIDLAKAHGDY
-2595 EKSTDYDVKISNTQA
+2595 EKSSDYDVKISNTQA
-2610 ERAIKQNELNEL
+2610 ERAIKQNELDEL

-2719 SITLDV
+2719 AITLDV
-2725 DDINASTENLKTY
+2725 DDIQASTENLKTY

-2759 NQKLKDVDANIKST
+2759 NQKLKDVDADIKST
-2773 TSNIYSSRNSI
+2773 TANIYSSRNSI

-2804 KRKEALSAKKNYY
+2804 KRKEALSAKKSYY

-2852 AKLQEQLDSAKED
+2852 AKLQEQLQSAKDD
-2865 LNDTITDHAY
+2865 LNDTIVDHAY
-2875 SMQTDALDKL
+2875 SMQTDSLDKL
-2885 STDMS
+2885 STDLS
-2890 EDLDKW
+2890 EDLDIW
-2896 INTISSNMEEM
+2896 INKISSNMEEM
-2907 TTAINDAVKNAGL
+2907 TNAINSAISGAGL
-2920 STAGTINAISSIL
+2920 STASTINAISSIL
-2933 RHYGLSDSEIS
+2933 KHYGLSDSEIS
-2944 QSGLTNITGY
+2944 QSGLTDIKGY
-2954 ASGTDYVN
+2954 ASGTDYVP

-3046 DGAQDTE
+3046 DGAQDTD
-3053 SILREIDK
+3053 SILKEIDK

>member
-32 DVEIK
+32 DIDIK

-50 KGLKSTKIDT
+50 KGLKATKIDT

-72 ITDKSAIGKIKSQIN
+72 ITDKSAISKLKGQIN
-87 SVMSELGK
+87 SVMSELSK

-112 VSGLSD
+112 ISGLSD

-156 KALSGDEYKELLN
+156 KALSGDDYKELLN

-202 NITNQADQI
+202 NIVTQADQI

-235 PEQAAGIK
+235 PDQAAGIK
-243 ADAFDEVISMANQM
+243 ADAFDNVIAMSNQI

-330 WDEPVQVD
+330 GDEPVQVD

-346 EADLEVAL
+346 ESDLEVAL

-383 IEINLRVNT
+383 VEINLRVNT

-399 EGAVNNGGSNVPTVD
+399 ERAVNSGGNSVPTID
-414 TSGMSELQNI
+414 TSGYAEMQNI
-424 LNGLNNAGV
+424 INGLNSAGV
-433 QGQSVFQSFGNTLK
+433 QGQSVFQSFGSTLK
-447 EVGATF
+447 DAFSTF
-453 TVFNFLTDAIYK
+453 TAANLLTDAIYK

-477 KELDDSIVALQLATG
+477 KELDNATVALQLATG
-492 KSYNTVSNMMNDY
+492 ANYNTVHGMMNDY
-505 IDLGAELGTVG
+505 NALAKELGSLTTQVS
-516 TAVAEGADAWLRQ
+516 EGADAWIRQ
-529 GKSIEEVNNLVKS
+529 GKSIDEVNNLVKS
-542 SVIFSKVGDMSAE
+542 SMVLSKVGNMSSE
-555 DATKYLTASLNGY
+555 DATKYLTANLNGY
-568 QLEAENAMSVVDKIS
+568 KLQADAAESVVDKIS
-583 NVDLN
+583 SVDL
-588 AAVSSSGLAEA
+588 VSATDSAGLAEA

-636 TAMKSILTRMTNI
+636 TAMKSILARMTNI
-649 KAGKLELVDE
+649 KSGKLELVDE
-659 DGTTEKLSDVEATL
+659 DGTTEKLSDVETTL

-695 ALVSKWDTLNQAQQ
+695 ALASKWDTMNQAQQ
-709 NAIAISF
+709 NATSIAF
-716 SGQRMQ
+716 GGQRMQ
-722 NQFRVLMENYDR
+722 NQFRILMQYYDR

-752 FDLYLQG
+752 FDLYLEG

-819 LSQLVSMATSA
+819 LSQLVTMVTSA

-841 KMVKAAESAGTFD
+841 KLVKAAESAGTFD
-854 TSNMA
+854 VSNMA
-859 SLINLTK
+859 NLINLTK

-909 LASAEEV
+909 LASAETT

-933 TLLANPMILIAAGV
+933 TLLANPLILIAASV

-979 TSLQDNID
+979 TSLQSNID

-993 TALDNGTLTEEEA
+993 TALDNGTLSEEEA

-1020 TESYGNQAQGIDLV
+1020 TESYGNQVQGLDLI
-1034 NGSLDQQI
+1034 NDSLDTQI
-1042 SKLKELSTEE
+1042 AKLKELSTGE

-1085 GSDESNAINQ
+1085 GSEESNAINQ
-1095 AITKLKNKYGDDV
+1095 AIAKLKKKYGDDV
-1108 FNLQEGMEGTGNFE
+1108 FKLQEGMEGTGNFE
-1122 IEFTADASTAKDAL
+1122 IEFNADASTAKDAL

-1152 SDVLTSLSNYASGGL
+1152 SDVLTSLSDYASGGL

-1187 ELFSGKQQYSGKT
+1187 ELFSDKQQYSGK
-1200 ALEWL
+1200 
-1205 NKYEDAVN
+1205 
-1213 KYNDAISGGN
+1213 S
-1223 ADEIADAKQYYDDI
+1223 
-1237 NKSVQVLMNTDA
+1237 
-1249 SKYSSQFKEIG
+1249 
-1260 DQLNTAAIKAN
+1260 
-1271 EFNQALSGEGEN
+1271 
-1283 GFQKHLQSVAE
+1283 
-1294 EIKKLNMDDADF
+1294 
-1306 KAAVASGDVDSINY
+1306 
-1320 LVEAAKN
+1320 
-1327 AGIITGKSA
+1327 
-1336 SEIQPLITA
+1336 
-1345 LGNLGYISNMSADGL
+1345 
-1360 DNVADSASNVD
+1360 
-1371 MSFSDLAKEDSSSL
+1371 
-1385 LQEISAVQ
+1385 
-1393 EVLDSQSIGMSV
+1393 
-1405 SYDDFNSD
+1405 
-1413 ALAEYRD
+1413 
-1420 CLEYV
+1420 
-1425 NGSLVLNEENV
+1425 
-1436 KNLTKAKVE
+1436 
-1445 EQVATNNTAKAQKQQ
+1445 
-1460 EYLENAKQ
+1460 
-1468 IEALRQKLLDN
+1468 
-1479 TDATGKSAESIQ
+1479 
-1491 EQIDGLL
+1491 
-1498 ASNDAIVEQCS
+1498 
-1509 QLDLLN
+1509 
-1515 SSLMESIGIYQQWK
+1515 
-1529 DAQNASESGNMF
+1529 
-1541 DDAITASKQI
+1541 
-1551 DDVLNNTDSDIY
+1551 
-1563 GRVGRKDYQASLDFL
+1563 
-1578 IPDTVD
+1578 
-1584 STDENAINSYL
+1584 
-1595 SSIDNLFTHNEDG
+1595 
-1608 ERAGLNIEEF
+1608 
-1618 CKNAMDKGLMVLD
+1618 
-1631 EAGENY
+1631 
-1637 QVAGGKTMEDF
+1637 
-1648 AEGMNLSMPMVQ
+1648 
-1660 AMFGEMQEF
+1660 
-1669 GANFDWS
+1669 
-1676 DEGIQT
+1676 
-1682 MGDIAVAA
+1682 
-1690 TEASEAL
+1690 
-1697 RGVAGNEDLKI
+1697 
-1708 NLDVSNLETTEE
+1708 
-1720 KCSALDDTISE
+1720 
-1731 MNAVKA
+1731 
-1737 KVGVD
+1737 
-1742 SSEVD
+1742 
-1747 QANTIIQYCVAQKQ
+1747 
-1761 QLEAPA
+1761 
-1767 VMNVDVSQVSGKIG
+1767 
-1781 EAVGLLQEFQTA
+1781 
-1793 QNTLQMQETLG
+1793 
-1804 MDTSEAQANVK
+1804 
-1815 AVADKIKGLDTNV
+1815 
-1828 KATLSIDD
+1828 
-1836 SSIDTIQDS
+1836 
-1845 ISSKLTNEVMV
+1845 
-1856 KAGIDDSA
+1856 
-1864 IIGFQETKHDAK
+1864 
-1876 GEVDW
+1876 
-1881 DNDTTK
+1881 
-1887 VDAYAAAE
+1887 
-1895 KNSKGTVLWS
+1895 
-1905 NDETLVKKE
+1905 
-1914 FTAVGHINWGN
+1914 
-1925 TSAPTSGKG
+1925 
-1934 SVNGTAHVSSTAK
+1934 
-1947 VSGNAKASGDWGNK
+1947 
-1961 HPGKTLVGELGRELW
+1961 
-1976 VDIRTGKWETIG
+1976 
-1988 NNGAEFRDIP
+1988 
-1998 QGAIVFNH
+1998 
-2006 VQTEELLSNGFT
+2006 
-2018 ASRAVALASGT
+2018 
-2029 SPDIS
+2029 
-2034 GKALVSGNA
+2034 
-2043 MVTGG
+2043 
-2048 ISVKQAQKSVV
+2048 
-2059 SGGNT
+2059 
-2064 AKTANATNA
+2064 
-2073 DTKATKNHTKATND
+2073 
-2087 STKATKK
+2087 
-2094 SKKTFDWVANKLKE
+2094 
-2108 WEKKVKKISDQ
+2108 
-2119 ITDYITSALK
+2119 
-2129 TSLMKKQMKTMNKEI
+2129 
-2144 SSNNKGEIAYMKKA
+2144 
-2158 NSVAKKYTYYD
+2158 
-2169 SDGGE
+2169 
-2174 INVSIP
+2174 
-2180 KKYQKLVQS
+2180 
-2189 GAYRVEDMDTSTDQG
+2189 
-2204 KALAEAISEYQNW
+2204 
-2217 YEKAQDC
+2217 
-2224 KQAVIDLRNEQ
+2224 
-2235 QKLFEQWANMPTEK
+2235 
-2249 AEKKIDRLTTGYN
+2249 
-2262 GINAVSSR
+2262 
-2270 LTAAT
+2270 
-2275 KGGSTQAVLAQ
+2275 
-2286 TMKEDLAEA
+2286 
-2295 QDQKKSDNKALKS
+2295 
-2308 AKTANKKAYSAKKK
+2308 
-2322 ADNKVKSTAKSLLKT
+2322 
-2337 NLTDEQKKQVKSGKK
+2337 
-2352 IDSTGMSG
+2352 
-2360 SQKKKADA
+2360 
-2368 YNKAVTNKS
+2368 
-2377 KANKKATSAKSKL
+2377 
-2390 STAKSNYNSSNSTY
+2390 
-2404 NSMKSNVNE
+2404 
-2413 ALTAYDSGD
+2413 
-2422 SLSYMNSLVDQ
+2422 
-2433 QVSGKKLEQD
+2433 
-2443 ARKTAVEQANA
+2443 
-2454 NLTTTKKQKTTAN
+2454 TTA
-2467 KKLAKLQKKYKNSKN
+2467 
-2482 LTAAQKKKIAA
+2482 
-2493 GKEIDTTGIT
+2493 
-2503 DAKQLKILTTYNNAL
+2503 
-2518 ADSKKKKENVT
+2518 
-2529 IATNALAEANE
+2529 
-2540 NLMTAEVESAQATV
+2540 
-2554 EAVSTKFDNAK
+2554 
-2565 TYYEALLSYQEQLSK
+2565 
-2580 YQEKNIDLAKTHGDY
+2580 
-2595 EKSTDYDVKISNTQA
+2595 
-2610 ERAIKQNELNEL
+2610 
-2622 TKQLN
+2622 
-2627 DGVEAGT
+2627 
-2634 IVENSQEWLDM
+2634 
-2645 QTKIKE
+2645 
-2651 AQNAVADYDTQ
+2651 
-2662 IEELKQS
+2662 
-2669 QIGVYYEEQFERAAE
+2669 
-2684 KVDRF
+2684 
-2689 RDKLDGLKSLISD
+2689 
-2702 DMKIDKNTG
+2702 
-2711 LLTESGAL
+2711 
-2719 SITLDV
+2719 
-2725 DDINASTENLKTY
+2725 
-2738 IKERQQIINDY
+2738 
-2749 NAGKFGEDEY
+2749 
-2759 NQKLKDVDANIKST
+2759 
-2773 TSNIYSSRNSI
+2773 NIYSSRNSI

-2885 STDMS
+2885 SADMS

-2933 RHYGLSDSEIS
+2933 RHYRLSDSEIS

-2954 ASGTDYVN
+2954 ASGTNYVN

-3001 SLLDNATIA
+3001 QLLDNSTIA

-3067 QAHDKKQVRDFR
+3067 QAHDKKQVRDFK
-3079 SLH
+3079 SLR

>member
-50 KGLKSTKIDT
+50 KGLKATKIDT

-72 ITDKSAIGKIKSQIN
+72 ITDKSAINKIKSQIN

-100 EFNLQGG
+100 EFNLKGG

-118 LANSVSQNANI
+118 LANSVAQNANI
-129 IQGKMGIYDQFYSY
+129 IQGKIGIYDEFYNY
-143 FKDKKIYVSDDLK
+143 FKNKKIYISDDLK
-156 KALSGDEYKELLN
+156 KAMSGDEYKDLLN

-174 IVREASKGV
+174 IVRDASKGT

-202 NITNQADQI
+202 NIVTQADQI

-235 PEQAAGIK
+235 PDQAAGIK
-243 ADAFDEVISMANQM
+243 SDAFDNVIAMSNQI

-306 QINVKINDEELL
+306 KINVKINDEELL

-330 WDEPVQVD
+330 GDEPVQVD

-346 EADLEVAL
+346 ENNLEVAL
-354 KDVEL
+354 KDVKL
-359 PIKFKIDS
+359 PINFKIDS

-377 VNQITD
+377 VNKITD
-383 IEINLRVNT
+383 VEINLKVNT
-392 DSLRSSV
+392 ESVKSSIKD
-399 EGAVNNGGSNVPTVD
+399 AVNVGESTPTVD

-424 LNGLNNAGV
+424 LNNVNAAGME
-433 QGQSVFQSFGNTLK
+433 GQSVFQSFGSS
-447 EVGATF
+447 VQDAFSTF
-453 TVFNFLTDAIYK
+453 SAANIAVDMLYK

-477 KELDDSIVALQLATG
+477 KELDDATVALQLATG
-492 KSYNTVSNMMNDY
+492 ANYNTVHGMMNDY
-505 IDLGAELGTVG
+505 NVLAKELGSLTTQVS
-516 TAVAEGADAWLRQ
+516 EGADAWLRQ
-529 GKSIEEVNNLVKS
+529 GKSIDEVNNLVKS
-542 SVIFSKVGDMSAE
+542 SMVLSKVGDMSSE

-568 QLEAENAMSVVDKIS
+568 KLQADAAESVVSKIS
-583 NVDLN
+583 SVDL
-588 AAVSSSGLAEA
+588 VSATDSSGLAEA

-636 TAMKSILTRMTNI
+636 TAMKSILARMTNI
-649 KAGKLELVDE
+649 KSGKLELVDE
-659 DGTTEKLSDVEATL
+659 DGTTEKLSDVETTL

-695 ALVSKWDTLNQAQQ
+695 ALASKWNTLNQAQQ
-709 NAIAISF
+709 NAISVAFGGS
-716 SGQRMQ
+716 RMQ

-752 FDLYLQG
+752 FDLYLEG

-909 LASAEEV
+909 LASAETT

-933 TLLANPMILIAAGV
+933 TLLANPLILIAASV
-947 TAVVSAFSAYKRSIE
+947 TAGVSAFSAYKKSIE
-962 EAVDKAQEAGNA
+962 EAVDKAQEAGSA
-974 WEDNN
+974 WENNN

-1085 GSDESNAINQ
+1085 GSEESNAINQ
-1095 AITKLKNKYGDDV
+1095 AIAKLKKKYGDDV
-1108 FNLQEGMEGTGNFE
+1108 FKLQEGMEGTGNLE
-1122 IEFTADASTAKDAL
+1122 IQFTADASTSKDAL

-1152 SDVLTSLSNYASGGL
+1152 SDVLESISNYASGGL
-1167 EEANDILTE
+1167 EEANEVLTE

-1187 ELFSGKQQYSGKT
+1187 ELFSDKQQYSGKT

-1249 SKYSSQFKEIG
+1249 SEYSSQFKEIG

-1306 KAAVASGDVDSINY
+1306 KVAVASGDVDSINY
-1320 LVEAAKN
+1320 LVQAAEQ
-1327 AGIITGKSA
+1327 AGIIVGTSA

-1393 EVLDSQSIGMSV
+1393 GALDSQAIGVSV

-1413 ALAEYRD
+1413 ALADYRSA
-1420 CLEYV
+1420 LEFV
-1425 NGSLVLNEENV
+1425 NGSLVLSEENV
-1436 KNLTKAKVE
+1436 KKLTKAKVE

-1697 RGVAGNEDLKI
+1697 RGAAGNEDLKI

-1804 MDTSEAQANVK
+1804 MDTSEAQANVE

-1934 SVNGTAHVSSTAK
+1934 SVNGTAHVSGTAK

-2034 GKALVSGNA
+2034 GKAFVSGNA

-2064 AKTANATNA
+2064 AKATNATNA
-2073 DTKATKNHTKATND
+2073 DTKATTSHTKATEE
-2087 STKATKK
+2087 STEVTKK
-2094 SKKTFDWVANKLKE
+2094 SMKTFDWVATKLE
-2108 WEKKVKKISDQ
+2108 TWEKKVKKISDQ

-2129 TSLMKKQMKTMNKEI
+2129 TSLLKKQMKTMNYEMKA
-2144 SSNNKGEIAYMKKA
+2144 NTKGELAYMKKA
-2158 NSVAKKYTYYD
+2158 NSVAEKYTYYN

-2189 GAYRVEDMDTSTDQG
+2189 GAYRIEDMDTSTDEG
-2204 KALAEAISEYQNW
+2204 KALAEAISEYQSW

-2262 GINAVSSR
+2262 GINAISSR

-2295 QDQKKSDNKALKS
+2295 QEQKKSDNKALKS
-2308 AKTANKKAYSAKKK
+2308 AKTANKKASSEKKK
-2322 ADNKVKSTAKSLLKT
+2322 ADNKVKSTAKALLKT
-2337 NLTDEQKKQVKSGKK
+2337 NLTDEQKKQVQAGKK

-2368 YNKAVTNKS
+2368 YNKAVTNKT

-2443 ARKTAVEQANA
+2443 ARKAAVEQANA
-2454 NLTTTKKQKTTAN
+2454 NLTTTKKQKTTSD

-2503 DAKQLKILTTYNNAL
+2503 DAKQLKILTAYNNAL

-2580 YQEKNIDLAKTHGDY
+2580 YQEKNIDLAKAHGDY
-2595 EKSTDYDVKISNTQA
+2595 EKSSDYDVKISNTQA
-2610 ERAIKQNELNEL
+2610 ERAIKQNELDEL

-2702 DMKIDKNTG
+2702 DMKVDKNTG

-2719 SITLDV
+2719 ALTLDV

-2773 TSNIYSSRNSI
+2773 TANIYSSRNSI

-2852 AKLQEQLDSAKED
+2852 AKLQEQLQSAKDD
-2865 LNDTITDHAY
+2865 LNDTIVDHAY
-2875 SMQTDALDKL
+2875 SMQTDSLDKL
-2885 STDMS
+2885 STDLS
-2890 EDLDKW
+2890 EDLDTW
-2896 INTISSNMEEM
+2896 INKISSNMEEM
-2907 TTAINDAVKNAGL
+2907 TNAINGAISNAGL
-2920 STAGTINAISSIL
+2920 STASTINAISSIL
-2933 RHYGLSDSEIS
+2933 RHYGLSDGEIS

-2954 ASGTDYVN
+2954 ASGTNYVN

-3001 SLLDNATIA
+3001 QLLDNSTIA

-3067 QAHDKKQVRDFR
+3067 QAHDKKQVRDFK
-3079 SLH
+3079 SLR